1 MNTNELFRHRCLL
14 TASLLTSWAASDM
27 AFADCAFAPGP
38 GNDAYVCDSG
48 TASSLS
54 DLLGNNSLTL
64 PPDGTGNITG
74 AVEFGPGQDSVL
86 LGSGSIEGVLNTGAG
101 ADTVFVSGGRLFSLI
116 QGDGA
121 DTLEVIGGTISGPV
135 SQGSGIDSFIM
146 RGGQIQ
152 SLSQGDGLDTFS
164 MTDGTIVGAFE
175 DGDIARMSGGTIGR
189 VDMKLDNNRFEL
201 SGGRING
208 NLVAGFGNDTIA
220 VSGGSIGGNISVS
233 GGVDEVTLSG
243 GDIGGNVLLS
253 FGDDR
258 FIWRDAGL
266 IHGTISMG
274 PGDDTALLSNLEET
288 QLASPRLIYGDVGV
302 DTLTFDNSRTVGG
315 ARYSYWET
323 INLSNGSVLDL
334 PDRLSLADDS
344 TPPNRGLLTLDR
356 SSTLGATQGTVGP
369 IVDGQTIT
377 LNNAGLI
384 DLTRSGAQ
392 ADDRLTIIGN
402 YVGNDARLNLQTV
415 LAGDD
420 APSDRLVVAQGTLS
434 GLTAIT
440 VTNLNGQGARTVANG
455 ITLVEAA
462 QGATSTA
469 GAFTLANNLSVGAYQ
484 YYLFKGGVTAGSEN
498 SWFLRSSVVA
508 PPPVIEPPAV
518 EPPVVVPPVIEPPVV
533 EPPVVEPPVIEPPVV
548 EPPVV
553 EPPEVEPPV
562 PEPPVV
568 EPPDVEPPVVEPP
581 TTEPPGVEPPAVTPP
596 AQPQPSEPE
605 PQPEEPT
612 PAPGAAVP
620 TPGIGTPTLPR
631 PAPGQS
637 IVLYRIE
644 VPAYSVVP
652 PAAALLA
659 LDSLGS
665 FHERQ
670 GEQSLLRERGA
681 LPAGWARTF
690 GSHGRQHWAGAA
702 APSLNSTTSGYQVG
716 HDVFGTLSDN
726 GYRQHGGLFVGHS
739 RLDGK
744 VRGFALGF
752 DDSPSGNIRLRA
764 NNIGVYWTVVSPA
777 GAYLDLVA
785 MSTRFEGRSRSER
798 GYTLDV
804 DGHGMAVSMEAG
816 YPLRLSN
823 RWYLEPQA
831 QLVWQ
836 KITLDTASDP
846 VSDVAF
852 DSQHYWRTRLG
863 MRLKGDFMMGD
874 TPVEPSVRAN
884 VWHTLEG
891 KDAVTFGEFDT
902 LRTQHRATQAQL
914 GVGVAARLSDEVGVF
929 LNADYARSLDAQP
942 QESLQGSLGLRI
954 SW

>member
-1 MNTNELFRHRCLL
+1 MNTNELFRYRCLL
-14 TASLLTSWAASDM
+14 TASLLTSWAAPNM
-27 AFADCAFAPGP
+27 ALADCTFSPGL

-64 PPDGTGNITG
+64 PPGGTGTITG

-101 ADTVFVSGGRLFSLI
+101 ADTVLVSGGRLSSLI

-121 DTLEVIGGTISGPV
+121 DTLGVIGGTISGPV

-189 VDMKLDNNRFEL
+189 VDMKLDNNLFEL

-233 GGVDEVTLSG
+233 GGVDEVTVSG

-274 PGDDTALLSNLEET
+274 AGDDTALLSNLEET
-288 QLASPRLIYGDVGV
+288 QLASPRLIYGDAGI
-302 DTLTFDNSRTVGG
+302 DTLTLDNSRTTGG

-344 TPPNRGLLTLDR
+344 TPPNSGLLTLDR

-369 IVDGQTIT
+369 IVEGQTIT

-392 ADDRLTIIGN
+392 AEDRLTVIGN
-402 YVGNDARLNLQTV
+402 YVGNDARLKLQTV

-440 VTNLNGQGARTVANG
+440 VENLDGRGAQTTANG
-455 ITLVEAA
+455 ITLVEAT
-462 QGATSTA
+462 QGATSTN
-469 GAFTLANNLSVGAYQ
+469 GAFTLTNNLSVGAYQ

-508 PPPVIEPPAV
+508 PPVVVPPVT
-518 EPPVVVPPVIEPPVV
+518 EPPVVVPPVV
-533 EPPVVEPPVIEPPVV
+533 EPPVVQPPTVEPPVIEPPVIEPPVV
-548 EPPVV
+548 EPPVAEP
-553 EPPEVEPPV
+553 EPPVIEPPAVEPPV
-562 PEPPVV
+562 IEPPV
-568 EPPDVEPPVVEPP
+568 
-581 TTEPPGVEPPAVTPP
+581 
-596 AQPQPSEPE
+596 QPQPPEPE
-605 PQPEEPT
+605 PTPPT
-612 PAPGAAVP
+612 PAPGAQEPIAA
-620 TPGIGTPTLPR
+620 IGTPNLPH

-670 GEQSLLRERGA
+670 GEQSLLTERGV

-690 GSHGRQHWAGAA
+690 GSHGRQQWAGAA
-702 APSLNSTTSGYQVG
+702 TPNLSSNISGYQVG
-716 HDVFGTLSDN
+716 HDLFAALSDT
-726 GYRQHGGLFVGHS
+726 GYRQHVGLFAGHA
-739 RLDGK
+739 RLDGN

-752 DDSPSGNIRLRA
+752 DDTPSGNIRLRA
-764 NNIGVYWTVVSPA
+764 DNLGAYWTVISPA

-798 GYTLDV
+798 GYTLDL
-804 DGHGMAVSMEAG
+804 DGHGVAVSLEAG
-816 YPLRLSN
+816 YPLRLSEQ
-823 RWYLEPQA
+823 WLLEPQV
-831 QLVWQ
+831 QVVGQ
-836 KITLDTASDP
+836 KLTLDTARDL
-846 VSDVAF
+846 VSKVAF
-852 DSQHYWRTRLG
+852 DSEHYWRTRLG
-863 MRLKGDFMMGD
+863 VRLKGQYRVGG
-874 TPVEPSVRAN
+874 TPVEPYVQAN
-884 VWHTLEG
+884 LWHTLDGE
-891 KDAVTFGEFDT
+891 DAVTFDEVDT
-902 LRTQHRATQAQL
+902 LRSQHRATQAKL
-914 GVGVAARLSDEVGVF
+914 GMGLAARLSDDVSLY
-929 LNADYARSLDAQP
+929 LNTDYARSLDSQP

>member
-1 MNTNELFRHRCLL
+1 MNTNELFRYRCLL

-27 AFADCAFAPGP
+27 ALADCTFALGL

-64 PPDGTGNITG
+64 PPGGTGTITG

-101 ADTVFVSGGRLFSLI
+101 ADTVLVSGGRLSSLI

-189 VDMKLDNNRFEL
+189 VDMKLDNNLFEL

-233 GGVDEVTLSG
+233 GGVDEVTMSG

-274 PGDDTALLSNLEET
+274 AGDDTALLSNLEET
-288 QLASPRLIYGDVGV
+288 QLASPRLIYGDAGI
-302 DTLTFDNSRTVGG
+302 DTLTLDNSRTTGG

-344 TPPNRGLLTLDR
+344 TPPNSGLLTLDR

-369 IVDGQTIT
+369 IVEGQTIT

-392 ADDRLTIIGN
+392 AEDRLTVIGN
-402 YVGNDARLNLQTV
+402 YVGNDARLKLQTV

-440 VTNLNGQGARTVANG
+440 VDNLDGRGAQTTANG
-455 ITLVEAA
+455 ITLVEAT
-462 QGATSTA
+462 QGATSTN

-508 PPPVIEPPAV
+508 PPVVVPPVT
-518 EPPVVVPPVIEPPVV
+518 EPPVVVPPVVEPPVV
-533 EPPVVEPPVIEPPVV
+533 QPPTVEPPVIEPPVV
-548 EPPVV
+548 EPPVAEP
-553 EPPEVEPPV
+553 EPPVIEPPAVEPPV
-562 PEPPVV
+562 IEPPV
-568 EPPDVEPPVVEPP
+568 
-581 TTEPPGVEPPAVTPP
+581 
-596 AQPQPSEPE
+596 QPQPPEPE
-605 PQPEEPT
+605 PTPPS
-612 PAPGAAVP
+612 PAPGAQEPIAA
-620 TPGIGTPTLPR
+620 IGTPNLPH

-670 GEQSLLRERGA
+670 GEQSLLTERGV

-690 GSHGRQHWAGAA
+690 GSHGRQQWAGAA
-702 APSLNSTTSGYQVG
+702 TPNLSSTISGYQVG
-716 HDVFGTLSDN
+716 HDLFAALGDT
-726 GYRQHGGLFVGHS
+726 GYRQHVGLFAGYA

-752 DDSPSGNIRLRA
+752 DDTPSGNIRLRA
-764 NNIGVYWTVVSPA
+764 DNLGAYWTVISPA

-798 GYTLDV
+798 GYTLDL
-804 DGHGMAVSMEAG
+804 DGHGVAVSVEAG
-816 YPLRLSN
+816 YPLRLSEQ
-823 RWYLEPQA
+823 WLLEPQV
-831 QLVWQ
+831 QVVGQ
-836 KITLDTASDP
+836 KITLDTARDP
-846 VSDVAF
+846 VSKVTF
-852 DSQHYWRTRLG
+852 DSEHYWRTRLG
-863 MRLKGDFMMGD
+863 VRLKGQYRVGG
-874 TPVEPSVRAN
+874 TPVEPYVQAN
-884 VWHTLEG
+884 LWRTLDGE
-891 KDAVTFGEFDT
+891 DAVTFDEVDT
-902 LRTQHRATQAQL
+902 LRSQHRATQAKL
-914 GVGVAARLSDEVGVF
+914 GMGLAARLSDDVSLY
-929 LNADYARSLDAQP
+929 LNTDYARSLDSQP

>member
-1 MNTNELFRHRCLL
+1 MNTNELFRYRCLL

-27 AFADCAFAPGP
+27 ASADCTFAPGL

-48 TASSLS
+48 TAPSLS

-64 PPDGTGNITG
+64 PPGGTGTITG

-101 ADTVFVSGGRLFSLI
+101 ADTVLVSGGRLSSLI

-189 VDMKLDNNRFEL
+189 VDMKLDNNLFEL

-233 GGVDEVTLSG
+233 GGVDEVTVSG

-274 PGDDTALLSNLEET
+274 AGDDTALLSNLEET
-288 QLASPRLIYGDVGV
+288 QLASPRLIYGDAGI
-302 DTLTFDNSRTVGG
+302 DTLTLDNSRTTGG

-344 TPPNRGLLTLDR
+344 TPPNSGLLTLDR

-369 IVDGQTIT
+369 IVEGQTIT

-392 ADDRLTIIGN
+392 AEDRLTVIGN
-402 YVGNDARLNLQTV
+402 YVGNDARLKLQTV

-440 VTNLNGQGARTVANG
+440 VDNLDGRGAQTTANG
-455 ITLVEAA
+455 ITLVEAT
-462 QGATSTA
+462 QGATSTN

-508 PPPVIEPPAV
+508 PPVVVPPVT
-518 EPPVVVPPVIEPPVV
+518 EPPVVVPPVVEPPVV
-533 EPPVVEPPVIEPPVV
+533 QPPTVEPPVIEPPVV
-548 EPPVV
+548 EPPVAEP
-553 EPPEVEPPV
+553 EPPVIEPPAVEPPV
-562 PEPPVV
+562 IEPPV
-568 EPPDVEPPVVEPP
+568 
-581 TTEPPGVEPPAVTPP
+581 
-596 AQPQPSEPE
+596 QPQPPEPE
-605 PQPEEPT
+605 PTPPS
-612 PAPGAAVP
+612 PAPGAQEPIAA
-620 TPGIGTPTLPR
+620 IGTPNLPH

-670 GEQSLLRERGA
+670 GEQSLLTERGV

-690 GSHGRQHWAGAA
+690 GSHGRQQWAGA
-702 APSLNSTTSGYQVG
+702 TTPNLSSNVSGYQVG
-716 HDVFGTLSDN
+716 HDLFATLGDS
-726 GYRQHGGLFVGHS
+726 GYRHHAGLFVGNA
-739 RLDGK
+739 RLDGSI
-744 VRGFALGF
+744 RGFALGF
-752 DDSPSGNIRLRA
+752 EDTPSGNIRLRA
-764 NNIGVYWTVVSPA
+764 DNLGAYWTVISPA

-798 GYTLDV
+798 GYTLDL
-804 DGHGMAVSMEAG
+804 DGHGVAVSLEAG
-816 YPLRLSN
+816 YPLRLTEQ
-823 RWYLEPQA
+823 WLLEPQV
-831 QLVWQ
+831 QVVGQ
-836 KITLDTASDP
+836 KITLDTARDP
-846 VSDVAF
+846 VSKVAF
-852 DSQHYWRTRLG
+852 HSEHYWQTRLG
-863 MRLKGDFMMGD
+863 VRLKGECRVGG
-874 TPVEPSVRAN
+874 TPVEPYVRTN
-884 VWHTLEG
+884 LWHTLDGE
-891 KDAVTFGEFDT
+891 DAVTFDDIDT
-902 LRTQHRATQAQL
+902 LHSQHRATQATL
-914 GVGVAARLSDEVGVF
+914 GVGLAARLSDDVSLY
-929 LNADYARSLDAQP
+929 LNTDYARSLDSQP

>member
-27 AFADCAFAPGP
+27 ASADCTFAPGL

-48 TASSLS
+48 TAPSLS

-64 PPDGTGNITG
+64 PPDGSGTITG
-74 AVEFGPGQDSVL
+74 VVEFGPGQDRVL
-86 LGSGSIEGVLNTGAG
+86 MGSGSIGGVLNTGAG
-101 ADTVFVSGGRLFSLI
+101 ADTVIVSGGRLFSLV

-121 DTLEVIGGTISGPV
+121 DTLEVLGGTVSGAV

-189 VDMKLDNNRFEL
+189 VDMKLDNNLFEL

-220 VSGGSIGGNISVS
+220 VSGGSIGGSISVS
-233 GGVDEVTLSG
+233 GGTDQVTVSG
-243 GDIGGNVLLS
+243 GDIGANVLMS

-266 IHGTISMG
+266 IHGAISLG
-274 PGDDTALLSNLEET
+274 PGNDTALLSNLNET
-288 QLASPRLIYGDVGV
+288 RLASPSLVYGDAGV
-302 DTLTFDNSRTVGG
+302 DTLTFDNSRSVGG

-334 PDRLSLADDS
+334 PDRLTLADDS
-344 TPPNRGLLTLDR
+344 TPANSGLLTLDR
-356 SSTLGATQGTVGP
+356 SSTLGATQGSVGP
-369 IVDGQTIT
+369 IVAGQTIT

-392 ADDRLTIIGN
+392 AGDRLTVIGN
-402 YVGNDARLNLQTV
+402 YVGDDARLKLQTV

-434 GLTAIT
+434 GRTAIT
-440 VTNLNGQGARTVANG
+440 VDNLDGQGAQTAANG
-455 ITLVEAA
+455 IALVEAT
-462 QGATSTA
+462 QGATSTD
-469 GAFTLANNLSVGAYQ
+469 GAFTLANDLSVGAYQ
-484 YYLFKGGVTAGSEN
+484 YYLFKGGITAGSEN

-508 PPPVIEPPAV
+508 PPVV
-518 EPPVVVPPVIEPPVV
+518 VPPVTEPPVIEPPVV
-533 EPPVVEPPVIEPPVV
+533 QPPTIEPPVIEPPVIEPPVVDPPVVEPEPPAVEPPAVEPPVIEPPVQ
-548 EPPVV
+548 PP
-553 EPPEVEPPV
+553 PPE
-562 PEPPVV
+562 PEP
-568 EPPDVEPPVVEPP
+568 
-581 TTEPPGVEPPAVTPP
+581 TPP
-596 AQPQPSEPE
+596 A
-605 PQPEEPT
+605 
-612 PAPGAAVP
+612 PAPGAQEPIAA
-620 TPGIGTPTLPR
+620 IGTPNLPR

-670 GEQSLLRERGA
+670 GAQSLLRERGV

-690 GSHGRQHWAGAA
+690 GSHGRQQWAGAA
-702 APSLNSTTSGYQVG
+702 TPNLSSNISGYQVG
-716 HDVFGTLSDN
+716 HDLFAALSDN
-726 GYRQHGGLFVGHS
+726 GYRQHVGLFAGHA

-752 DDSPSGNIRLRA
+752 DDTPSGNIRLRA
-764 NNIGVYWTVVSPA
+764 DNLGAYWTVISPA

-798 GYTLDV
+798 GYTLDL
-804 DGHGMAVSMEAG
+804 DGHGVAVSLEAG
-816 YPLRLSN
+816 YPLRLTEQ
-823 RWYLEPQA
+823 WLLEPQV
-831 QLVWQ
+831 QVVGQ
-836 KITLDTASDP
+836 KIKLDTARDP
-846 VSDVAF
+846 VSKVAF
-852 DSQHYWRTRLG
+852 HSEHYWRTRLG
-863 MRLKGDFMMGD
+863 VRLKGEYRVGG
-874 TPVEPSVRAN
+874 TPVEPYVRAN
-884 VWHTLEG
+884 LRPTLGGE
-891 KDAVTFGEFDT
+891 DAVTFDDIDT
-902 LRTQHRATQAQL
+902 LRSQHRATQATL
-914 GVGVAARLSDEVGVF
+914 GVGLAARLSDDVSLY
-929 LNADYARSLDAQP
+929 LNTDYARSLDSQS

>member
-1 MNTNELFRHRCLL
+1 MNTNKLFRHRCLL
-14 TASLLTSWAASDM
+14 TASLLTSWAASNM
-27 AFADCAFAPGP
+27 ALADCTFAPGL

-48 TASSLS
+48 TAPSLS

-64 PPDGTGNITG
+64 PPDGSGTITG

-86 LGSGSIEGVLNTGAG
+86 LGSGSIGGVLNTGAG
-101 ADTVFVSGGRLFSLI
+101 ADTVIVSGGRLLSLI

-121 DTLEVIGGTISGPV
+121 DTLEMLGGTVSGTIN
-135 SQGSGIDSFIM
+135 QGSGIDSFIM

-189 VDMKLDNNRFEL
+189 VDMKLDNNLFEL

-220 VSGGSIGGNISVS
+220 VSGGSIGGSISVS
-233 GGVDEVTLSG
+233 GGTDQVTVSG
-243 GDIGGNVLLS
+243 GDIGANVLMS

-266 IHGTISMG
+266 IHGAISLG
-274 PGDDTALLSNLEET
+274 PGNDTALLSNLNET
-288 QLASPRLIYGDVGV
+288 QLASPRLVYGDAGV
-302 DTLTFDNSRTVGG
+302 DTLTFDNSRSVGG

-334 PDRLSLADDS
+334 PDRLTLADDS
-344 TPPNRGLLTLDR
+344 TPANSGLLTLDR
-356 SSTLGATQGTVGP
+356 SSTLGATQGSVGP
-369 IVDGQTIT
+369 IVAGQTIT

-392 ADDRLTIIGN
+392 AGDRLTVIGN
-402 YVGNDARLNLQTV
+402 YVGNDARLKLQTV

-420 APSDRLVVAQGTLS
+420 APSDRLIVAQGTLS
-434 GLTAIT
+434 GRTAIT
-440 VTNLNGQGARTVANG
+440 VENLDGQGAQTAANG
-455 ITLVEAA
+455 IALVEAT
-462 QGATSTA
+462 QGATSTDS
-469 GAFTLANNLSVGAYQ
+469 AFTLANDLSVGAYQ
-484 YYLFKGGVTAGSEN
+484 YYLFKGGITAGSEN

-508 PPPVIEPPAV
+508 PPVV
-518 EPPVVVPPVIEPPVV
+518 VPPVTEPPVIEPPVV
-533 EPPVVEPPVIEPPVV
+533 QPPIVEPPVIEPPVIEPPV
-548 EPPVV
+548 VDPPVV
-553 EPPEVEPPV
+553 EPEPPI
-562 PEPPVV
+562 
-568 EPPDVEPPVVEPP
+568 
-581 TTEPPGVEPPAVTPP
+581 TEPPAVEPPIIEPPVQPPPPEPEPTPP
-596 AQPQPSEPE
+596 A
-605 PQPEEPT
+605 
-612 PAPGAAVP
+612 PAPGAQEPIAAID
-620 TPGIGTPTLPR
+620 TPNLPR

-670 GEQSLLRERGA
+670 GEQSLLRERGV

-690 GSHGRQHWAGAA
+690 GSHGRQQWAGAA
-702 APSLNSTTSGYQVG
+702 IPNLSSNISGYQVG
-716 HDVFGTLSDN
+716 HDLFATLGDS
-726 GYRQHGGLFVGHS
+726 GYRQHAGLFVGNA

-752 DDSPSGNIRLRA
+752 DDTPSGNIRLRA
-764 NNIGVYWTVVSPA
+764 DNLGAYWTVVSPT

-798 GYTLDV
+798 GYTLDL
-804 DGHGMAVSMEAG
+804 DGHGVAVSLEAG
-816 YPLRLSN
+816 YPLRLTEQ
-823 RWYLEPQA
+823 WLLEPQV
-831 QLVWQ
+831 QVVGQ
-836 KITLDTASDP
+836 KIKLDTARDP
-846 VSDVAF
+846 VSKVAF
-852 DSQHYWRTRLG
+852 HSEHYWRTRLG
-863 MRLKGDFMMGD
+863 VRLKGEYRVGG
-874 TPVEPSVRAN
+874 TPVEPYVRAN
-884 VWHTLEG
+884 LRHMLDGE
-891 KDAVTFGEFDT
+891 DAVTFDDIDT
-902 LRTQHRATQAQL
+902 LRSQHRATQATL
-914 GVGVAARLSDEVGVF
+914 GVGLAARLSDDVSLY
-929 LNADYARSLDAQP
+929 LNTDYARSLDSQP

>member
-1 MNTNELFRHRCLL
+1 MITNELFRHRYLL

-27 AFADCAFAPGP
+27 ALADCTFAPGL

-48 TASSLS
+48 TAPSLS

-64 PPDGTGNITG
+64 PPDGSGTITG
-74 AVEFGPGQDSVL
+74 AVEFGPGQDSVF
-86 LGSGSIEGVLNTGAG
+86 LGSGSIGGVLDTGAG
-101 ADTVFVSGGRLFSLI
+101 ADTVIISGGRLFSLV

-121 DTLEVIGGTISGPV
+121 DTLEVLGGMVSGAV

-189 VDMKLDNNRFEL
+189 VDMKLDNNLFEL

-220 VSGGSIGGNISVS
+220 VSGGSIGGSISVS
-233 GGVDEVTLSG
+233 GGTDQVTVSG
-243 GDIGGNVLLS
+243 GDIGANVLMS

-266 IHGTISMG
+266 IHGAISLG
-274 PGDDTALLSNLEET
+274 PGNDTALLSNLNET
-288 QLASPRLIYGDVGV
+288 RLASPSLIYGDAGV
-302 DTLTFDNSRTVGG
+302 DTLTFDNSRSVGG

-334 PDRLSLADDS
+334 PDRLTLADDS
-344 TPPNRGLLTLDR
+344 TPANSGLLTLDR
-356 SSTLGATQGTVGP
+356 SSTLGATQGSVGP
-369 IVDGQTIT
+369 IVAGQTIT

-384 DLTRSGAQ
+384 DLTRSGTQ
-392 ADDRLTIIGN
+392 AGDRLTVIGN
-402 YVGNDARLNLQTV
+402 YVGDDARLKLQTV

-434 GLTAIT
+434 GRTAIT
-440 VTNLNGQGARTVANG
+440 VENLDGQGAQTAANG
-455 ITLVEAA
+455 IALVEAT
-462 QGATSTA
+462 QGATSTD
-469 GAFTLANNLSVGAYQ
+469 GAFTLANDLSVGAYQ
-484 YYLFKGGVTAGSEN
+484 YYLFKGGTTAGSEN

-508 PPPVIEPPAV
+508 PPVVA
-518 EPPVVVPPVIEPPVV
+518 PPVT
-533 EPPVVEPPVIEPPVV
+533 EPPVIEPPVV
-548 EPPVV
+548 QPPTIEPPVIEPPVIEPPVVDPPVV
-553 EPPEVEPPV
+553 EPEPPA
-562 PEPPVV
+562 
-568 EPPDVEPPVVEPP
+568 
-581 TTEPPGVEPPAVTPP
+581 VEPPAVEPPIIEPPVQPPPPEPEPTPP
-596 AQPQPSEPE
+596 A
-605 PQPEEPT
+605 
-612 PAPGAAVP
+612 PAPGAQEPIAA
-620 TPGIGTPTLPR
+620 IGTPNLPR

-670 GEQSLLRERGA
+670 GEQSLLRERGV

-690 GSHGRQHWAGAA
+690 GSHGRQQWAGAA
-702 APSLNSTTSGYQVG
+702 TPNLSSNISGYQVG
-716 HDVFGTLSDN
+716 HDLFAALSDN
-726 GYRQHGGLFVGHS
+726 GYRQHVGLFAGHA

-752 DDSPSGNIRLRA
+752 DDTPSGNIRLRA
-764 NNIGVYWTVVSPA
+764 DNLGAYWTVISPA

-785 MSTRFEGRSRSER
+785 MGTRFEGRSRSER
-798 GYTLDV
+798 GYTLDL
-804 DGHGMAVSMEAG
+804 DGHGVAVSLEAG
-816 YPLRLSN
+816 YPLRLSKQ
-823 RWYLEPQA
+823 WLLEPQV
-831 QLVWQ
+831 QVVGQ
-836 KITLDTASDP
+836 KITLDTARDP
-846 VSDVAF
+846 VSKVAF
-852 DSQHYWRTRLG
+852 HSEHYWRTRLG
-863 MRLKGDFMMGD
+863 VRLKGEYRVGG
-874 TPVEPSVRAN
+874 TPVEPYVRAN
-884 VWHTLEG
+884 LRHTLDGE
-891 KDAVTFGEFDT
+891 DAVTFDDIDT
-902 LRTQHRATQAQL
+902 LRSQHRATQATL
-914 GVGVAARLSDEVGVF
+914 GVGLAARLSDDVSLY
-929 LNADYARSLDAQP
+929 LNTDYARSLDSQP

>member
-1 MNTNELFRHRCLL
+1 MITNELFRHRYLL

-27 AFADCAFAPGP
+27 ALADCTFAPGL

-48 TASSLS
+48 TAPSLS

-64 PPDGTGNITG
+64 PPDGSGTITG
-74 AVEFGPGQDSVL
+74 AVEFGPGQDSVF
-86 LGSGSIEGVLNTGAG
+86 LGSGSIGGVLDTGAG
-101 ADTVFVSGGRLFSLI
+101 ADTVIISGGRLFSLV

-121 DTLEVIGGTISGPV
+121 DTLEVLGGMVSGAV

-189 VDMKLDNNRFEL
+189 VDMKLDNNLFEL

-233 GGVDEVTLSG
+233 GGVDEVTVSG

-274 PGDDTALLSNLEET
+274 AGDDTALLNNLEET
-288 QLASPRLIYGDVGV
+288 QLASPRLIYGDAGV
-302 DTLTFDNSRTVGG
+302 DTLTLDNSRTTGG

-344 TPPNRGLLTLDR
+344 TPPNSGLLTLDR

-369 IVDGQTIT
+369 IVEGQTIT

-384 DLTRSGAQ
+384 DLTRSGTQ
-392 ADDRLTIIGN
+392 AGDRLTVIGN
-402 YVGNDARLNLQTV
+402 YVGNDARLKLQTV

-440 VTNLNGQGARTVANG
+440 VDNLDGRGAQTTANG
-455 ITLVEAA
+455 ITLVEAT
-462 QGATSTA
+462 QGATSTD

-508 PPPVIEPPAV
+508 PPVVVPPVT
-518 EPPVVVPPVIEPPVV
+518 EPPVVVPPVVEPPVV
-533 EPPVVEPPVIEPPVV
+533 QPPTVEPPVIEPPVV
-548 EPPVV
+548 EPPVAEP
-553 EPPEVEPPV
+553 EPPVIEPPAVEPPV
-562 PEPPVV
+562 IEPPVQPPPP
-568 EPPDVEPPVVEPP
+568 EPEP
-581 TTEPPGVEPPAVTPP
+581 TPP
-596 AQPQPSEPE
+596 A
-605 PQPEEPT
+605 
-612 PAPGAAVP
+612 PAPGAQEPIAA
-620 TPGIGTPTLPR
+620 IGTPNLPR

-670 GEQSLLRERGA
+670 GEQSLLTERGV

-690 GSHGRQHWAGAA
+690 GSHGRQQWAGAA
-702 APSLNSTTSGYQVG
+702 TPNLSSTISGYQVG
-716 HDVFGTLSDN
+716 HDLFAALGDT
-726 GYRQHGGLFVGHS
+726 GYRQHVGLFAGHA

-752 DDSPSGNIRLRA
+752 DDTPSGNIRLRA
-764 NNIGVYWTVVSPA
+764 DNLGAYWTVISPA

-798 GYTLDV
+798 GYTLDL
-804 DGHGMAVSMEAG
+804 DGHGVAVSLEAG
-816 YPLRLSN
+816 YPLRLTEQ
-823 RWYLEPQA
+823 WLLEPQV
-831 QLVWQ
+831 QVVGQ
-836 KITLDTASDP
+836 KITLDTARDP
-846 VSDVAF
+846 VSKVAF
-852 DSQHYWRTRLG
+852 HSEHYWRTRLG
-863 MRLKGDFMMGD
+863 VRLKGEYRVGG
-874 TPVEPSVRAN
+874 TPVEPYVRAN
-884 VWHTLEG
+884 LRHTLDGE
-891 KDAVTFGEFDT
+891 DAVTFDDIDT
-902 LRTQHRATQAQL
+902 LRSQHRATQATL
-914 GVGVAARLSDEVGVF
+914 GVGLAARLSDDVSLY
-929 LNADYARSLDAQP
+929 LNADYARSLDSQP

>member
-1 MNTNELFRHRCLL
+1 MITNELFRHRYLL

-27 AFADCAFAPGP
+27 ALADCTFAPGL

-64 PPDGTGNITG
+64 PPDGSGTITG

-86 LGSGSIEGVLNTGAG
+86 MGSGSIGGVLNTGAG
-101 ADTVFVSGGRLFSLI
+101 ADTVIVSGGRLFSLV

-121 DTLEVIGGTISGPV
+121 DTLEVLGGTISGAV

-189 VDMKLDNNRFEL
+189 VDMKLDNNLFEL

-220 VSGGSIGGNISVS
+220 VSGGSIGGSISVS
-233 GGVDEVTLSG
+233 GGTDQVTVSG
-243 GDIGGNVLLS
+243 GDIGANVLMS

-266 IHGTISMG
+266 IHGAISLG
-274 PGDDTALLSNLEET
+274 PGNDTALLSNLNET
-288 QLASPRLIYGDVGV
+288 RLASPSLVYGDAGV
-302 DTLTFDNSRTVGG
+302 DTLTFDNSRSVGG

-334 PDRLSLADDS
+334 PDRLTLADDS
-344 TPPNRGLLTLDR
+344 TPANSGLLTLDR
-356 SSTLGATQGTVGP
+356 SSTLGATQGSVGP
-369 IVDGQTIT
+369 IVAGQTIT

-384 DLTRSGAQ
+384 DLTRSGTQ
-392 ADDRLTIIGN
+392 AGDRLTVIGN
-402 YVGNDARLNLQTV
+402 YVGDDARLKLQTV

-434 GLTAIT
+434 GRTAIT
-440 VTNLNGQGARTVANG
+440 VENLDGQGAQTAANG
-455 ITLVEAA
+455 IALVEAT
-462 QGATSTA
+462 QGATSTD
-469 GAFTLANNLSVGAYQ
+469 GAFTLANDLSVGAYQ

-508 PPPVIEPPAV
+508 PPVVA
-518 EPPVVVPPVIEPPVV
+518 PPVT
-533 EPPVVEPPVIEPPVV
+533 EPPVIEPPVV
-548 EPPVV
+548 QPPTIEPPVIEPPVIEPPVVDPPVV
-553 EPPEVEPPV
+553 EPETPI
-562 PEPPVV
+562 
-568 EPPDVEPPVVEPP
+568 
-581 TTEPPGVEPPAVTPP
+581 TEPPAVEPPIIEPPVQPPPPEPEPTPP
-596 AQPQPSEPE
+596 A
-605 PQPEEPT
+605 
-612 PAPGAAVP
+612 PAPGAQEPIAA
-620 TPGIGTPTLPR
+620 IGTPNLPR

-670 GEQSLLRERGA
+670 GAQSLLRERGV

-690 GSHGRQHWAGAA
+690 GSHGRQQWAGAA
-702 APSLNSTTSGYQVG
+702 TPKLSSNVTGYQVG
-716 HDVFGTLSDN
+716 HDLFATLGDS
-726 GYRQHGGLFVGHS
+726 GYRHHAGLFVGNA

-752 DDSPSGNIRLRA
+752 DDTPSGNIRLRA
-764 NNIGVYWTVVSPA
+764 DNLGAYWTVVSPT

-798 GYTLDV
+798 GYTLDL
-804 DGHGMAVSMEAG
+804 DGHGVAVSLEAG
-816 YPLRLSN
+816 YPLRLTEQ
-823 RWYLEPQA
+823 WLLEPQV
-831 QLVWQ
+831 QVVGQ
-836 KITLDTASDP
+836 KIKLDTARDP
-846 VSDVAF
+846 VSKVAF
-852 DSQHYWRTRLG
+852 HSEHYWRTRLG
-863 MRLKGDFMMGD
+863 VRLKGEYRVGG
-874 TPVEPSVRAN
+874 TPVEPYVRAN
-884 VWHTLEG
+884 LRHTLDGE
-891 KDAVTFGEFDT
+891 DAVTFDDIDT
-902 LRTQHRATQAQL
+902 LRSQHRATQATL
-914 GVGVAARLSDEVGVF
+914 GVGLAARLSDDVSLY
-929 LNADYARSLDAQP
+929 LNTDYARSLDSQS

>member
-1 MNTNELFRHRCLL
+1 MNTNELFRYRCLL

-27 AFADCAFAPGP
+27 ASADCTFAPGL

-48 TASSLS
+48 TAPSLS

-64 PPDGTGNITG
+64 PPGGTGTITG

-101 ADTVFVSGGRLFSLI
+101 ADTVLVSGGRLSSLI

-189 VDMKLDNNRFEL
+189 VDMKLDNNLFEL

-233 GGVDEVTLSG
+233 GGVDEVTVSG

-274 PGDDTALLSNLEET
+274 AGDDTALLSNLEET
-288 QLASPRLIYGDVGV
+288 QLASPRLIYGDAGV
-302 DTLTFDNSRTVGG
+302 DTLTLDNSRTTGG

-344 TPPNRGLLTLDR
+344 TPPNSGLLTLDR

-369 IVDGQTIT
+369 IVEGQTIT

-392 ADDRLTIIGN
+392 AGDRLTVIGN
-402 YVGNDARLNLQTV
+402 YVGNDARLKLQTV

-440 VTNLNGQGARTVANG
+440 VDNLDGRGAQTTANG
-455 ITLVEAA
+455 ITLVEAT
-462 QGATSTA
+462 QGATSTN

-508 PPPVIEPPAV
+508 PPVVVPPVT
-518 EPPVVVPPVIEPPVV
+518 EPPVVVPPVVEPPVV
-533 EPPVVEPPVIEPPVV
+533 QPPTVEPPVIEPPVV
-548 EPPVV
+548 EPPVAEP
-553 EPPEVEPPV
+553 EPPVIEPPAVEPPV
-562 PEPPVV
+562 IEPPV
-568 EPPDVEPPVVEPP
+568 
-581 TTEPPGVEPPAVTPP
+581 
-596 AQPQPSEPE
+596 QPQPPEPE
-605 PQPEEPT
+605 PTPPT
-612 PAPGAAVP
+612 PAPGAQEPIAA
-620 TPGIGTPTLPR
+620 IGTPNLPH

-659 LDSLGS
+659 LHSLGS

-670 GEQSLLRERGA
+670 GEQSLLTERGV
-681 LPAGWARTF
+681 LPAGWGRTF
-690 GSHGRQHWAGAA
+690 GSHGRQQWAGAA
-702 APSLNSTTSGYQVG
+702 TPNLSSNISGYQVG
-716 HDVFGTLSDN
+716 HDLFAALSDN
-726 GYRQHGGLFVGHS
+726 GYRQHVGLFAGHA

-752 DDSPSGNIRLRA
+752 DDTPSGNIRLRA
-764 NNIGVYWTVVSPA
+764 DNLGAYWTVISPA

-798 GYTLDV
+798 GYTLDL
-804 DGHGMAVSMEAG
+804 DGHGVAVSLEAG
-816 YPLRLSN
+816 YPLRLSEQ
-823 RWYLEPQA
+823 WLLEPQV
-831 QLVWQ
+831 QVVGQ
-836 KITLDTASDP
+836 KITLDTARDP
-846 VSDVAF
+846 VSKVAF
-852 DSQHYWRTRLG
+852 DSEHYWRTRLG
-863 MRLKGDFMMGD
+863 ARLKGEYRVGG
-874 TPVEPSVRAN
+874 TPVEPYVQAN
-884 VWHTLEG
+884 LWHTLDGE
-891 KDAVTFGEFDT
+891 DAVTFDEIDT
-902 LRTQHRATQAQL
+902 LRSQHRATQATL
-914 GVGVAARLSDEVGVF
+914 GMGLAARLSDDVSLY
-929 LNADYARSLDAQP
+929 LNTDYARSLDSQP

>member
-27 AFADCAFAPGP
+27 ASADCTFAPGL

-48 TASSLS
+48 TAPSLS

-64 PPDGTGNITG
+64 PPDGSGTITG
-74 AVEFGPGQDSVL
+74 AVEFGPGQDSGS

-101 ADTVFVSGGRLFSLI
+101 ADTVIVSGGRLFSLV

-121 DTLEVIGGTISGPV
+121 DTLEVLGGTISGAV

-189 VDMKLDNNRFEL
+189 VDMKLDNNLFEL

-220 VSGGSIGGNISVS
+220 VSGGSIGGSISVS
-233 GGVDEVTLSG
+233 GGTDQVTVSG
-243 GDIGGNVLLS
+243 GDIGANVLMS

-266 IHGTISMG
+266 IHGAISLG
-274 PGDDTALLSNLEET
+274 PGNDTALLSNLNET
-288 QLASPRLIYGDVGV
+288 QLASPSLVYGDAGV
-302 DTLTFDNSRTVGG
+302 DTLTFDNSRSVGG

-334 PDRLSLADDS
+334 PDRLTLADDS
-344 TPPNRGLLTLDR
+344 TPANSGLLTLDR
-356 SSTLGATQGTVGP
+356 SSTLGATQGSVGP
-369 IVDGQTIT
+369 IVAGQTIM

-392 ADDRLTIIGN
+392 AGDRLTVIGN
-402 YVGNDARLNLQTV
+402 YVGNDARLKLQTV

-420 APSDRLVVAQGTLS
+420 APSDRLIVAQGTLS
-434 GLTAIT
+434 GRTAIT
-440 VTNLNGQGARTVANG
+440 VENLDGQGAQTAANG
-455 ITLVEAA
+455 ITLVEAT
-462 QGATSTA
+462 QGATSTD
-469 GAFTLANNLSVGAYQ
+469 GAFTLANDLSVGAYQ
-484 YYLFKGGVTAGSEN
+484 YYLFKGGVTAGSES

-508 PPPVIEPPAV
+508 V
-518 EPPVVVPPVIEPPVV
+518 PPVVVPPVVEPPVVQPPVIQPPVV
-533 EPPVVEPPVIEPPVV
+533 EPPVVEPPVIQPPIVEPPVIEPPVVQPPEVEPPVVEAPVDEPPVV
-548 EPPVV
+548 EPPAID
-553 EPPEVEPPV
+553 
-562 PEPPVV
+562 PPVV
-568 EPPDVEPPVVEPP
+568 VPPPVVQPP
-581 TTEPPGVEPPAVTPP
+581 S
-596 AQPQPSEPE
+596 QPQPSEPE
-605 PQPEEPT
+605 PT
-612 PAPGAAVP
+612 PPVPAAQNP
-620 TPGIGTPTLPR
+620 IAAIGTPNLPH

-670 GEQSLLRERGA
+670 GEQGLLRERGA

-690 GSHGRQHWAGAA
+690 GSHGRQQWAGAA
-702 APSLNSTTSGYQVG
+702 APSLSANISGYQVG
-716 HDVFGTLSDN
+716 HDLFAALSDN
-726 GYRQHGGLFVGHS
+726 GYRQHVGLFAGHA
-739 RLDGK
+739 RLDGE

-752 DDSPSGNIRLRA
+752 DDTPSGDIRLRA
-764 NNIGVYWTVVSPA
+764 DNLGAYWTVISPA

-798 GYTLDV
+798 GYTLDL
-804 DGHGMAVSMEAG
+804 DGHGVAVSLEAG
-816 YPLRLSN
+816 YPLRLSEQ
-823 RWYLEPQA
+823 WLLEPQV
-831 QLVWQ
+831 QVVGQ
-836 KITLDTASDP
+836 KITLDTARDP
-846 VSDVAF
+846 VSKVAF
-852 DSQHYWRTRLG
+852 DSEHYWRTRLG
-863 MRLKGDFMMGD
+863 VRLKGQYRVGG
-874 TPVEPSVRAN
+874 TPVEPYVQAN
-884 VWHTLEG
+884 LWHTLDGE
-891 KDAVTFGEFDT
+891 DAVTFDEVDT
-902 LRTQHRATQAQL
+902 LRSQHRATQAKL
-914 GVGVAARLSDEVGVF
+914 GMGLAARLSDDVSLY
-929 LNADYARSLDAQP
+929 LNTDYARSLDSQP

>member
-27 AFADCAFAPGP
+27 ASADCTFAPGL

-48 TASSLS
+48 TAPSLS

-64 PPDGTGNITG
+64 PPDGNGTITG

-86 LGSGSIEGVLNTGAG
+86 MGSGSIGGVLNTGAG
-101 ADTVFVSGGRLFSLI
+101 ADTVIVSGGRLFSLV

-121 DTLEVIGGTISGPV
+121 DTLEVLGGTISGAV

-189 VDMKLDNNRFEL
+189 VDMKLDNNLFEL

-220 VSGGSIGGNISVS
+220 VSGGSIGGSISVS
-233 GGVDEVTLSG
+233 GGTDQVTVSG
-243 GDIGGNVLLS
+243 GDIGANVLMS

-266 IHGTISMG
+266 IHGAISLG
-274 PGDDTALLSNLEET
+274 PGNDTALLSNLNET
-288 QLASPRLIYGDVGV
+288 RLASPSLIYGDAGV
-302 DTLTFDNSRTVGG
+302 DTLTFDNSRSVGG

-334 PDRLSLADDS
+334 PDRLTLADDS
-344 TPPNRGLLTLDR
+344 TPANSGLLTLDR
-356 SSTLGATQGTVGP
+356 SSTLGATQGSVGP
-369 IVDGQTIT
+369 IVAGQTIT

-392 ADDRLTIIGN
+392 AGDRLTVIGN
-402 YVGNDARLNLQTV
+402 YVGDDARLKLQTV

-434 GLTAIT
+434 GRTAIT
-440 VTNLNGQGARTVANG
+440 VDNLDGQGAQTAANG
-455 ITLVEAA
+455 IALVEAT
-462 QGATSTA
+462 QGATSTD
-469 GAFTLANNLSVGAYQ
+469 GAFTLANDLSVGAYQ
-484 YYLFKGGVTAGSEN
+484 YYLFKGGITAGSEN

-508 PPPVIEPPAV
+508 PPVV
-518 EPPVVVPPVIEPPVV
+518 VPPVTEPPVIEPPVV
-533 EPPVVEPPVIEPPVV
+533 QPPIVEPPVIEPPVIEPPVV
-548 EPPVV
+548 EPK
-553 EPPEVEPPV
+553 PPA
-562 PEPPVV
+562 
-568 EPPDVEPPVVEPP
+568 
-581 TTEPPGVEPPAVTPP
+581 VEPPAVEPPIIEPPVQPPPPEPEPTPP
-596 AQPQPSEPE
+596 A
-605 PQPEEPT
+605 
-612 PAPGAAVP
+612 PAPGAQEPIAA
-620 TPGIGTPTLPR
+620 IGTPNLPR

-670 GEQSLLRERGA
+670 GEQSLLRERGV

-690 GSHGRQHWAGAA
+690 GSHGRQQWAGAA
-702 APSLNSTTSGYQVG
+702 IPNLSSNISGYQVG
-716 HDVFGTLSDN
+716 HDLFAILGDS
-726 GYRQHGGLFVGHS
+726 GYRQHAGLFVGNA

-752 DDSPSGNIRLRA
+752 DDTPSGNIRLRA
-764 NNIGVYWTVVSPA
+764 DNLGAYWTVVSPA

-798 GYTLDV
+798 GYTLDL
-804 DGHGMAVSMEAG
+804 DGHGVAVSLEAG
-816 YPLRLSN
+816 YPLRLN
-823 RWYLEPQA
+823 EQWLLEPQV
-831 QLVWQ
+831 QVVGQ
-836 KITLDTASDP
+836 KIKLDTARDP
-846 VSDVAF
+846 VSKVAF
-852 DSQHYWRTRLG
+852 HSEHYWRTRLG
-863 MRLKGDFMMGD
+863 VRLKGEYRVGG
-874 TPVEPSVRAN
+874 TPVEPYVRAN
-884 VWHTLEG
+884 LRHTLDGE
-891 KDAVTFGEFDT
+891 DAVTFDDIDT
-902 LRTQHRATQAQL
+902 LRSQHRATQATL
-914 GVGVAARLSDEVGVF
+914 GVGLAARLSDDVSLY
-929 LNADYARSLDAQP
+929 LNTDYARSLDSQP

>member
-1 MNTNELFRHRCLL
+1 MNTNELFRYRCLL

-27 AFADCAFAPGP
+27 ASADCTFALGL

-48 TASSLS
+48 TAPSLS

-64 PPDGTGNITG
+64 PPGGTGTITG

-101 ADTVFVSGGRLFSLI
+101 ADTVLVSGGRLSSLI

-189 VDMKLDNNRFEL
+189 VDMKLDNNLFEL

-233 GGVDEVTLSG
+233 GGVDEVTVSG

-274 PGDDTALLSNLEET
+274 AGDDTALLSNLEET
-288 QLASPRLIYGDVGV
+288 QLASPRLIYGDAGV
-302 DTLTFDNSRTVGG
+302 DTLTLDNSRTTGG

-344 TPPNRGLLTLDR
+344 TPPNSGLLTLDR

-369 IVDGQTIT
+369 IVEGQTIT

-384 DLTRSGAQ
+384 DLTRSGTQ
-392 ADDRLTIIGN
+392 EGDRLTVIGN
-402 YVGNDARLNLQTV
+402 YVGNDARLRLQTV

-420 APSDRLVVAQGTLS
+420 APSDRLVVAKGTLS

-440 VTNLNGQGARTVANG
+440 VDNLDGGGAQTTANG
-455 ITLVEAA
+455 ITLVEAT
-462 QGATSTA
+462 QGATSTD

-508 PPPVIEPPAV
+508 PPVVVPPVT
-518 EPPVVVPPVIEPPVV
+518 EPPVVVPPVVEPPVV
-533 EPPVVEPPVIEPPVV
+533 QPPTVEPPVIEPPVV
-548 EPPVV
+548 EPPVAEP
-553 EPPEVEPPV
+553 EPPVIEPPAVEPPV
-562 PEPPVV
+562 IEPPV
-568 EPPDVEPPVVEPP
+568 
-581 TTEPPGVEPPAVTPP
+581 
-596 AQPQPSEPE
+596 QPQPPEPE
-605 PQPEEPT
+605 PTPPT
-612 PAPGAAVP
+612 PAPGAQEPIAA
-620 TPGIGTPTLPR
+620 IGTPNLPH

-670 GEQSLLRERGA
+670 GEQSLLTERGV

-690 GSHGRQHWAGAA
+690 GSHGRQQWAGAA
-702 APSLNSTTSGYQVG
+702 TPNLSSTISGYQVG
-716 HDVFGTLSDN
+716 HDLFAALSDN
-726 GYRQHGGLFVGHS
+726 GYRQHVGLFAGHA

-752 DDSPSGNIRLRA
+752 DNTPSGHIRLRA
-764 NNIGVYWTVVSPA
+764 DNLGAYWTVISPA

-798 GYTLDV
+798 GYTLDL
-804 DGHGMAVSMEAG
+804 DGHGVAVSLEAG
-816 YPLRLSN
+816 YPLRLSEQ
-823 RWYLEPQA
+823 WLLEPQV
-831 QLVWQ
+831 QVVGQ
-836 KITLDTASDP
+836 KITLDTARDP
-846 VSDVAF
+846 VSKVAF
-852 DSQHYWRTRLG
+852 HSEHYWQARLG
-863 MRLKGDFMMGD
+863 VRLKGEYRVGG
-874 TPVEPSVRAN
+874 TPVEPYVRAN
-884 VWHTLEG
+884 LRHTLDGE
-891 KDAVTFGEFDT
+891 DAVTFDDIDT
-902 LRTQHRATQAQL
+902 LRSQHRATQATL
-914 GVGVAARLSDEVGVF
+914 GVGLAARLSDDVSLY
-929 LNADYARSLDAQP
+929 LNTDYARSLDSQP

>member
-1 MNTNELFRHRCLL
+1 MNTNELFRYRCLL

-27 AFADCAFAPGP
+27 ASADCTFAPGL

-48 TASSLS
+48 TAPSLS

-64 PPDGTGNITG
+64 PSGGTGTITG
-74 AVEFGPGQDSVL
+74 AVEFGLGQDSVS

-101 ADTVFVSGGRLFSLI
+101 ADTVLVSGGRLSSLI

-189 VDMKLDNNRFEL
+189 VDMKLDNNLFEL

-233 GGVDEVTLSG
+233 GGVDEVTVSG

-274 PGDDTALLSNLEET
+274 AGDDTALLSNLEET
-288 QLASPRLIYGDVGV
+288 QLASPRLIYGDAGV
-302 DTLTFDNSRTVGG
+302 DTLTLDNSRTTGG

-344 TPPNRGLLTLDR
+344 TPPNSGLLTLDR

-369 IVDGQTIT
+369 IVEGQTIT

-392 ADDRLTIIGN
+392 AEDRLTVIGN
-402 YVGNDARLNLQTV
+402 YVGNDARLKLQTV

-440 VTNLNGQGARTVANG
+440 VDNLDGRGAQTTANG
-455 ITLVEAA
+455 ITLVEAT
-462 QGATSTA
+462 QGATSTD

-484 YYLFKGGVTAGSEN
+484 YYLFKGGITAGSEN

-508 PPPVIEPPAV
+508 PPVV
-518 EPPVVVPPVIEPPVV
+518 VPPVTEPPVIEPPVV
-533 EPPVVEPPVIEPPVV
+533 QPPIVEPPVIEPPVIEPPVIEPPVV
-548 EPPVV
+548 EP
-553 EPPEVEPPV
+553 
-562 PEPPVV
+562 
-568 EPPDVEPPVVEPP
+568 EPP
-581 TTEPPGVEPPAVTPP
+581 TVEPPAVEPP
-596 AQPQPSEPE
+596 VIEPPVQPPPPEPE
-605 PQPEEPT
+605 PTPPT
-612 PAPGAAVP
+612 PAPGAQEPIAA
-620 TPGIGTPTLPR
+620 IGTPNLPH

-670 GEQSLLRERGA
+670 GEQSLLTERGV

-690 GSHGRQHWAGAA
+690 GSHGRQQWAGAA
-702 APSLNSTTSGYQVG
+702 TPNLSSNISGYQVG
-716 HDVFGTLSDN
+716 HDLFAALSDN
-726 GYRQHGGLFVGHS
+726 GYRQHVGLFAGHA

-752 DDSPSGNIRLRA
+752 DNTPSGNIRLRA
-764 NNIGVYWTVVSPA
+764 DNLGAYWTVISPA

-798 GYTLDV
+798 GYTLDL
-804 DGHGMAVSMEAG
+804 DGHGVAVSLEAG
-816 YPLRLSN
+816 YPLRLSEQ
-823 RWYLEPQA
+823 WLLEPQV
-831 QLVWQ
+831 QVVGQ
-836 KITLDTASDP
+836 KITLDTARDP
-846 VSDVAF
+846 VSKVAF
-852 DSQHYWRTRLG
+852 DSEHYWRTRLG
-863 MRLKGDFMMGD
+863 VRLKGQYRVGG
-874 TPVEPSVRAN
+874 TPVEPYVQAN
-884 VWHTLEG
+884 LWHTLDGE
-891 KDAVTFGEFDT
+891 DAVTFDEVDT
-902 LRTQHRATQAQL
+902 LRSQHRATQAKL
-914 GVGVAARLSDEVGVF
+914 GMGLAARLSDDVSLY
-929 LNADYARSLDAQP
+929 LNTDYARSLDSQP

>member
-1 MNTNELFRHRCLL
+1 MITNELFRHRYLL

-27 AFADCAFAPGP
+27 ALADCTFAPGL

-64 PPDGTGNITG
+64 PPDGSGTITG

-86 LGSGSIEGVLNTGAG
+86 MGSGSIGGVLNTGAG
-101 ADTVFVSGGRLFSLI
+101 ADTVIVSGGRLFSLV

-121 DTLEVIGGTISGPV
+121 DTLEVLGGTISGAV

-189 VDMKLDNNRFEL
+189 VDMKLDNNLFEL

-220 VSGGSIGGNISVS
+220 VSGGSIGGSISVS
-233 GGVDEVTLSG
+233 GGTDQVTVSG
-243 GDIGGNVLLS
+243 GDIGANVLMS

-266 IHGTISMG
+266 IHGAISLG
-274 PGDDTALLSNLEET
+274 PGNDTALLSNLNET
-288 QLASPRLIYGDVGV
+288 RLASPSLVYGDAGV
-302 DTLTFDNSRTVGG
+302 DTLTFDNSRSVGG

-334 PDRLSLADDS
+334 PDRLTLADDS
-344 TPPNRGLLTLDR
+344 TPANSGLLTLDR
-356 SSTLGATQGTVGP
+356 SSTLGATQGSVCP
-369 IVDGQTIT
+369 IVARQTIT

-384 DLTRSGAQ
+384 DLTRSGTQ
-392 ADDRLTIIGN
+392 AGDRLTVIGN
-402 YVGNDARLNLQTV
+402 YVGDDARLKLQTV

-434 GLTAIT
+434 GRTAIT
-440 VTNLNGQGARTVANG
+440 VENLDGQGAQTAANG
-455 ITLVEAA
+455 IALVEAT
-462 QGATSTA
+462 QGATSTD
-469 GAFTLANNLSVGAYQ
+469 GAFTLANDLSVGAYQ

-508 PPPVIEPPAV
+508 PPVVA
-518 EPPVVVPPVIEPPVV
+518 PPVT
-533 EPPVVEPPVIEPPVV
+533 EPPVIEPPVV
-548 EPPVV
+548 QPPTIEPPVIEPPVIEPPVVDPPVV
-553 EPPEVEPPV
+553 EPETPI
-562 PEPPVV
+562 
-568 EPPDVEPPVVEPP
+568 
-581 TTEPPGVEPPAVTPP
+581 TEPPAVEPPIIKPPVQPPPPEPEPTPP
-596 AQPQPSEPE
+596 A
-605 PQPEEPT
+605 
-612 PAPGAAVP
+612 PAPGAQEPIAA
-620 TPGIGTPTLPR
+620 IGTPNLPR

-670 GEQSLLRERGA
+670 GEQSLLRERGI

-690 GSHGRQHWAGAA
+690 GSHERQQWAGAA
-702 APSLNSTTSGYQVG
+702 TPNLSSNVSGYQVG
-716 HDVFGTLSDN
+716 HDLFATLGDS
-726 GYRQHGGLFVGHS
+726 GYRQHAGLFVGNA
-739 RLDGK
+739 RLNGK

-752 DDSPSGNIRLRA
+752 DDTPSGNIRLRA
-764 NNIGVYWTVVSPA
+764 DNLGAYWTVISPA

-798 GYTLDV
+798 GYTLDL
-804 DGHGMAVSMEAG
+804 DGHGVAVSLEAG
-816 YPLRLSN
+816 YPLRLTEQ
-823 RWYLEPQA
+823 WLLEPQV
-831 QLVWQ
+831 QVVGQ
-836 KITLDTASDP
+836 KIKLDTARDP
-846 VSDVAF
+846 VSKVAF
-852 DSQHYWRTRLG
+852 HSEHYWRTRLG
-863 MRLKGDFMMGD
+863 VRLKGEYRVGG
-874 TPVEPSVRAN
+874 TPVEPYVRAN
-884 VWHTLEG
+884 LRHTLGGE
-891 KDAVTFGEFDT
+891 DAVTFDDIDT
-902 LRTQHRATQAQL
+902 LRSQHRATQATL
-914 GVGVAARLSDEVGVF
+914 GVGLAARLSDDVSLY
-929 LNADYARSLDAQP
+929 LNTDYARSLDSQP

>member
-1 MNTNELFRHRCLL
+1 MNTNKLFRHRCLL
-14 TASLLTSWAASDM
+14 TASLLTSWAASNM
-27 AFADCAFAPGP
+27 ALADCTFAPGL

-48 TASSLS
+48 TAPSLS

-64 PPDGTGNITG
+64 PPGGTGTITG

-86 LGSGSIEGVLNTGAG
+86 LGSGSIGGVLNTGAG
-101 ADTVFVSGGRLFSLI
+101 ADTVIVSGGRLLSLI

-189 VDMKLDNNRFEL
+189 VDMKLDNNLFEL

-233 GGVDEVTLSG
+233 GGVDEVTVSG

-274 PGDDTALLSNLEET
+274 AGDDTALLSNLEET
-288 QLASPRLIYGDVGV
+288 QLASPRLIYGDAGI
-302 DTLTFDNSRTVGG
+302 DTLTLDNSRTTGG

-344 TPPNRGLLTLDR
+344 TPPNSGLLTLDR

-369 IVDGQTIT
+369 IVEGQTIT

-384 DLTRSGAQ
+384 DLTRSGTQ
-392 ADDRLTIIGN
+392 AGDRLTVIGN
-402 YVGNDARLNLQTV
+402 YVGNDARLKLQTV

-440 VTNLNGQGARTVANG
+440 VDNLDGRGAQTTANG
-455 ITLVEAA
+455 ITLVEAT
-462 QGATSTA
+462 QGATSTN

-508 PPPVIEPPAV
+508 PPVVVPPVTEPPEVVPPVVEPPVVQPPTVEPPVIEPPVVELPVAEPEPPVIEPPAV
-518 EPPVVVPPVIEPPVV
+518 EPPVIEPPVQ
-533 EPPVVEPPVIEPPVV
+533 PQ
-548 EPPVV
+548 
-553 EPPEVEPPV
+553 PPE
-562 PEPPVV
+562 PEP
-568 EPPDVEPPVVEPP
+568 
-581 TTEPPGVEPPAVTPP
+581 TPP
-596 AQPQPSEPE
+596 A
-605 PQPEEPT
+605 
-612 PAPGAAVP
+612 PAPGAQEPIAA
-620 TPGIGTPTLPR
+620 IGTPNLPH

-670 GEQSLLRERGA
+670 GEQGLLRERGA

-690 GSHGRQHWAGAA
+690 GSRGRQQWAGAA
-702 APSLNSTTSGYQVG
+702 APSLSANISGYQVG
-716 HDVFGTLSDN
+716 HDLFAALSDN
-726 GYRQHGGLFVGHS
+726 GYRQHVGLFAGHA
-739 RLDGK
+739 RLDGN

-752 DDSPSGNIRLRA
+752 DDTPSGHIRLRA
-764 NNIGVYWTVVSPA
+764 DNLGAYWTVISPA

-798 GYTLDV
+798 GYTLDL
-804 DGHGMAVSMEAG
+804 DGHGVAVSLEAG
-816 YPLRLSN
+816 YPLRLSEQ
-823 RWYLEPQA
+823 WLLEPQV
-831 QLVWQ
+831 QVVGQ
-836 KITLDTASDP
+836 KITLDTARDL
-846 VSDVAF
+846 VSKVAF
-852 DSQHYWRTRLG
+852 DSEHYWRTRLG
-863 MRLKGDFMMGD
+863 VRLKGQYRVGG
-874 TPVEPSVRAN
+874 TPVEPYVQAN
-884 VWHTLEG
+884 LWHTLDGE
-891 KDAVTFGEFDT
+891 DAVTFDEVDT
-902 LRTQHRATQAQL
+902 LRSQHRATQVKL
-914 GVGVAARLSDEVGVF
+914 GIGLAARLSDDVSLY
-929 LNADYARSLDAQP
+929 LNTDYARSLDSQP

>member
-27 AFADCAFAPGP
+27 ASADCTFAPGL

-48 TASSLS
+48 TAPSLS

-64 PPDGTGNITG
+64 PPDGSGTITG

-86 LGSGSIEGVLNTGAG
+86 MGSGSIGGVLNTGAG
-101 ADTVFVSGGRLFSLI
+101 ADTVIVSGGRLFSLV

-121 DTLEVIGGTISGPV
+121 DTLEVLGGTISGAV

-189 VDMKLDNNRFEL
+189 VDMKLDNNLFEL

-220 VSGGSIGGNISVS
+220 VSGGSIGGSISVS
-233 GGVDEVTLSG
+233 GGTDQVTVSG
-243 GDIGGNVLLS
+243 GDIGANVLMS

-266 IHGTISMG
+266 IHGAISLG
-274 PGDDTALLSNLEET
+274 PGNDTALLSNLNET
-288 QLASPRLIYGDVGV
+288 RLASPSLVYGDAGV
-302 DTLTFDNSRTVGG
+302 DTLTFDNSRSVGG

-334 PDRLSLADDS
+334 PDRLTLADDS
-344 TPPNRGLLTLDR
+344 TPANSGLLTLDR
-356 SSTLGATQGTVGP
+356 SSTLGATQGSVGP
-369 IVDGQTIT
+369 IVAGQTIT

-392 ADDRLTIIGN
+392 AGDRLTVIGN
-402 YVGNDARLNLQTV
+402 YVGDDARLKLQTV

-434 GLTAIT
+434 GRTAIT
-440 VTNLNGQGARTVANG
+440 VDNLDGQGAQTAANG
-455 ITLVEAA
+455 IALVEAT
-462 QGATSTA
+462 QGATSTD
-469 GAFTLANNLSVGAYQ
+469 GAFTLANDLSVGAYQ
-484 YYLFKGGVTAGSEN
+484 YYLFKGGITAGSEN

-508 PPPVIEPPAV
+508 PPVV
-518 EPPVVVPPVIEPPVV
+518 VPPVTEPPVIEPPVV
-533 EPPVVEPPVIEPPVV
+533 QPPIVEPPVIEPPVIEPPVIEPPVV
-548 EPPVV
+548 EP
-553 EPPEVEPPV
+553 EPPA
-562 PEPPVV
+562 
-568 EPPDVEPPVVEPP
+568 
-581 TTEPPGVEPPAVTPP
+581 VEPPAVEPPIIEPPVQPPPPEPEPTPP
-596 AQPQPSEPE
+596 A
-605 PQPEEPT
+605 
-612 PAPGAAVP
+612 PAPGAQEPIAA
-620 TPGIGTPTLPR
+620 IGTPNLPR

-670 GEQSLLRERGA
+670 GAQSLLRERGV

-690 GSHGRQHWAGAA
+690 GSHGRQQWAGAA
-702 APSLNSTTSGYQVG
+702 TPKLSSNVTGYQVG
-716 HDVFGTLSDN
+716 HDLFATLGDS
-726 GYRQHGGLFVGHS
+726 GYRHHAGLFVGNA

-752 DDSPSGNIRLRA
+752 DDTPSGNIRLRA
-764 NNIGVYWTVVSPA
+764 DNLGAYWTVVSPT

-798 GYTLDV
+798 GYTLDL
-804 DGHGMAVSMEAG
+804 DGHGVAVSLEAG
-816 YPLRLSN
+816 YPLRLTEQ
-823 RWYLEPQA
+823 WLLEPQV
-831 QLVWQ
+831 QVVGQ
-836 KITLDTASDP
+836 KIKLDTARDP
-846 VSDVAF
+846 VSKVAF
-852 DSQHYWRTRLG
+852 HSEHYWRTRLG
-863 MRLKGDFMMGD
+863 VRLKGEYRVGG
-874 TPVEPSVRAN
+874 TPVEPYVRAN
-884 VWHTLEG
+884 LRHTLDGE
-891 KDAVTFGEFDT
+891 DAVTFDDIDT
-902 LRTQHRATQAQL
+902 LRSQHRATQATL
-914 GVGVAARLSDEVGVF
+914 GVGLAARLSDDVSLY
-929 LNADYARSLDAQP
+929 LNTDYARSLDSQS

>member
-1 MNTNELFRHRCLL
+1 MNTNKLFRHRCLL
-14 TASLLTSWAASDM
+14 TASLLTSWAASNM
-27 AFADCAFAPGP
+27 ALADCTFAPGL

-48 TASSLS
+48 TAPSLS

-64 PPDGTGNITG
+64 PPGGTGTITG

-86 LGSGSIEGVLNTGAG
+86 LGSGSIGGVLNTGAG
-101 ADTVFVSGGRLFSLI
+101 ADTVIVSGGRLLSLI

-121 DTLEVIGGTISGPV
+121 DTLEMLGGTVSGTIN
-135 SQGSGIDSFIM
+135 QGSGIDSFIM

-189 VDMKLDNNRFEL
+189 VDMKLDNNLFEL

-220 VSGGSIGGNISVS
+220 VSGGSIGGSISVS
-233 GGVDEVTLSG
+233 GGTDQVTVSG
-243 GDIGGNVLLS
+243 GDIGANVLMS

-266 IHGTISMG
+266 IHGAISLG
-274 PGDDTALLSNLEET
+274 PGNDTALLSNLNET
-288 QLASPRLIYGDVGV
+288 RLASPSLIYGDAGV
-302 DTLTFDNSRTVGG
+302 DTLTFDNSRSVGG

-334 PDRLSLADDS
+334 PDRLTLADDS
-344 TPPNRGLLTLDR
+344 TPANSGLLTLDR
-356 SSTLGATQGTVGP
+356 SSTLGATQGSVGP
-369 IVDGQTIT
+369 IVAGQTIT

-384 DLTRSGAQ
+384 DLTRSGTQ
-392 ADDRLTIIGN
+392 AGDRLTVIGN
-402 YVGNDARLNLQTV
+402 YVGDDARLKLQTV

-420 APSDRLVVAQGTLS
+420 APSDRLIVAQGTLS

-440 VTNLNGQGARTVANG
+440 VENLDGQGAQTAANG
-455 ITLVEAA
+455 ITLVEAT
-462 QGATSTA
+462 QGATSTDS
-469 GAFTLANNLSVGAYQ
+469 AFTLANDLSVGAYQ
-484 YYLFKGGVTAGSEN
+484 YYLFKGGITAGSEN

-508 PPPVIEPPAV
+508 PP
-518 EPPVVVPPVIEPPVV
+518 VVVPPVTEPPEVVPPVV
-533 EPPVVEPPVIEPPVV
+533 EPPVVQPPTVEPPVIEPPVV
-548 EPPVV
+548 EPPVAEP
-553 EPPEVEPPV
+553 EPPVIEPPAVEPPV
-562 PEPPVV
+562 IEPPVQPQPP
-568 EPPDVEPPVVEPP
+568 EPEP
-581 TTEPPGVEPPAVTPP
+581 TPP
-596 AQPQPSEPE
+596 A
-605 PQPEEPT
+605 
-612 PAPGAAVP
+612 PAPGAQEPIAA
-620 TPGIGTPTLPR
+620 IGTPNLPH

-670 GEQSLLRERGA
+670 GEQGLLRERGA

-690 GSHGRQHWAGAA
+690 GSRGRQQWAGAA
-702 APSLNSTTSGYQVG
+702 APSLSANISGYQVG
-716 HDVFGTLSDN
+716 HDLFAALSDN
-726 GYRQHGGLFVGHS
+726 GYRQHVGLFAGHA
-739 RLDGK
+739 RLDGN

-752 DDSPSGNIRLRA
+752 DDTPSGHIRLRA
-764 NNIGVYWTVVSPA
+764 DNLGAYWTVISPA

-798 GYTLDV
+798 GYTLDL
-804 DGHGMAVSMEAG
+804 DGHGVAVSLEAG
-816 YPLRLSN
+816 YPLRLSEQ
-823 RWYLEPQA
+823 WLLEPQV
-831 QLVWQ
+831 QVVGQ
-836 KITLDTASDP
+836 KITLDTARDL
-846 VSDVAF
+846 VSKVAF
-852 DSQHYWRTRLG
+852 DSEHYWRTRLG
-863 MRLKGDFMMGD
+863 VRLKGQYRVGG
-874 TPVEPSVRAN
+874 TPVEPYVQAN
-884 VWHTLEG
+884 LWHTLDGE
-891 KDAVTFGEFDT
+891 DAVTFDEVDT
-902 LRTQHRATQAQL
+902 LRSQHRATQVKL
-914 GVGVAARLSDEVGVF
+914 GIGLAARLSDDVSLY
-929 LNADYARSLDAQP
+929 LNTDYARSLDSQP

>member
-27 AFADCAFAPGP
+27 ASADCTFAPGL
-38 GNDAYVCDSG
+38 GNDAYMCDSG
-48 TASSLS
+48 TAPSLS

-64 PPDGTGNITG
+64 PPDGSGTITG
-74 AVEFGPGQDSVL
+74 VVEFGPGQDRVL
-86 LGSGSIEGVLNTGAG
+86 MGSGSIGGVLNTGAG
-101 ADTVFVSGGRLFSLI
+101 ADTVIVSGGRLFSLV

-121 DTLEVIGGTISGPV
+121 DTLEVLGGTVSGAV

-189 VDMKLDNNRFEL
+189 VDMKLDNNLFEL
-201 SGGRING
+201 SGGRNNG

-220 VSGGSIGGNISVS
+220 VSGGSIGGSISVS
-233 GGVDEVTLSG
+233 GGTDQVTVSG
-243 GDIGGNVLLS
+243 GDIGANVLMS

-266 IHGTISMG
+266 IHGAISLG
-274 PGDDTALLSNLEET
+274 PGNDTALLSNLNET
-288 QLASPRLIYGDVGV
+288 RLASPSLIYGDAGV
-302 DTLTFDNSRTVGG
+302 DTLTFDNSRSVGG

-334 PDRLSLADDS
+334 PDRLTLADDS
-344 TPPNRGLLTLDR
+344 TPANSGLLTLDR
-356 SSTLGATQGTVGP
+356 SSTLGATQGSVGP
-369 IVDGQTIT
+369 IVAGQTIT

-392 ADDRLTIIGN
+392 AGDRLTVIGH
-402 YVGNDARLNLQTV
+402 YVGDDARLKLQTV

-434 GLTAIT
+434 GRTAIT
-440 VTNLNGQGARTVANG
+440 VENLDGQGAQTAANG
-455 ITLVEAA
+455 IALVEAT
-462 QGATSTA
+462 QGATSTD
-469 GAFTLANNLSVGAYQ
+469 GAFTLANDLSVGAYQ
-484 YYLFKGGVTAGSEN
+484 YYLFKGGISAGSEN

-508 PPPVIEPPAV
+508 PPVV
-518 EPPVVVPPVIEPPVV
+518 VPPVTEPPVIEPPVV
-533 EPPVVEPPVIEPPVV
+533 QPPIVEPPVIEPPVIEPPV
-548 EPPVV
+548 VDPPVV
-553 EPPEVEPPV
+553 EPEPSI
-562 PEPPVV
+562 
-568 EPPDVEPPVVEPP
+568 
-581 TTEPPGVEPPAVTPP
+581 TEPPAVEPPIIEPPVQPPPPEPEPTPP
-596 AQPQPSEPE
+596 A
-605 PQPEEPT
+605 
-612 PAPGAAVP
+612 PAPGAQEPIAA
-620 TPGIGTPTLPR
+620 IGTPNLPR
-631 PAPGQS
+631 PAPGQN

-690 GSHGRQHWAGAA
+690 GSHGRQQWAGAA
-702 APSLNSTTSGYQVG
+702 TPNLSSNISGYQVG
-716 HDVFGTLSDN
+716 HDLFAALGDN
-726 GYRQHGGLFVGHS
+726 GYRQHVGLFAGHA

-752 DDSPSGNIRLRA
+752 DDTPSGNIRLRA
-764 NNIGVYWTVVSPA
+764 DNLGAYWTVISPA
-777 GAYLDLVA
+777 GAYLDLVV

-798 GYTLDV
+798 GYTLDL
-804 DGHGMAVSMEAG
+804 DGHGVAVSLEAG
-816 YPLRLSN
+816 YPLRLSKQ
-823 RWYLEPQA
+823 WLLEPQV
-831 QLVWQ
+831 QVVGQ
-836 KITLDTASDP
+836 KITLDTARDP
-846 VSDVAF
+846 VSKVAF
-852 DSQHYWRTRLG
+852 HSEHYWRTRLG
-863 MRLKGDFMMGD
+863 VRLKGEYRVGG
-874 TPVEPSVRAN
+874 TPVEPYVRAN
-884 VWHTLEG
+884 LRHTLDGE
-891 KDAVTFGEFDT
+891 DAVTFDDIDT
-902 LRTQHRATQAQL
+902 LRSQHRATQATL
-914 GVGVAARLSDEVGVF
+914 GVGLAARLSDDVSLY
-929 LNADYARSLDAQP
+929 LNADYARSLDSQP

>member
-1 MNTNELFRHRCLL
+1 MNTNELFRYRCLL
-14 TASLLTSWAASDM
+14 TASLLTSWATPNM
-27 AFADCAFAPGP
+27 ALADCTFSPGL

-64 PPDGTGNITG
+64 PPGGTGTITG

-101 ADTVFVSGGRLFSLI
+101 ADTVLVSGGRLSSLI

-189 VDMKLDNNRFEL
+189 VDMKLDNNLFEL

-233 GGVDEVTLSG
+233 GGVDEVTVSG

-274 PGDDTALLSNLEET
+274 AGDDTALLSNLEET
-288 QLASPRLIYGDVGV
+288 QLASPRLIYGDAGV
-302 DTLTFDNSRTVGG
+302 DTLTLDNSRTTGG

-344 TPPNRGLLTLDR
+344 TPPNSGLLTLDR

-369 IVDGQTIT
+369 IVEGQTIT

-392 ADDRLTIIGN
+392 AEDRLTVIGN
-402 YVGNDARLNLQTV
+402 YVGNDARLKLQTV

-440 VTNLNGQGARTVANG
+440 VDNLDGRGAQTTANG
-455 ITLVEAA
+455 ITLVEAT
-462 QGATSTA
+462 QGATSTD

-508 PPPVIEPPAV
+508 PPVVVPPVT
-518 EPPVVVPPVIEPPVV
+518 EPPVVVPPVVEPPVV
-533 EPPVVEPPVIEPPVV
+533 QPPTVEPPVIEPPVV
-548 EPPVV
+548 EPPVAEP
-553 EPPEVEPPV
+553 EPPVIEPPAVEPPV
-562 PEPPVV
+562 IEPPV
-568 EPPDVEPPVVEPP
+568 
-581 TTEPPGVEPPAVTPP
+581 
-596 AQPQPSEPE
+596 QPQPPEPE
-605 PQPEEPT
+605 PTPPT
-612 PAPGAAVP
+612 PAPGAQEPIAA
-620 TPGIGTPTLPR
+620 IGTPNLPH

-670 GEQSLLRERGA
+670 GEQSLLTERGV

-690 GSHGRQHWAGAA
+690 GSHGRQQWAGAA
-702 APSLNSTTSGYQVG
+702 TPNLSSTISGYQVG
-716 HDVFGTLSDN
+716 HDLFAALSDN
-726 GYRQHGGLFVGHS
+726 GYRQHVGLFAGHA
-739 RLDGK
+739 RLDGN

-752 DDSPSGNIRLRA
+752 DNTPSGHIRLRA
-764 NNIGVYWTVVSPA
+764 DNLGAYWTVISPA

-798 GYTLDV
+798 GYTLDL
-804 DGHGMAVSMEAG
+804 DGHGVAVSLEAG
-816 YPLRLSN
+816 YPLRLSEQ
-823 RWYLEPQA
+823 WLLEPQV
-831 QLVWQ
+831 QVVGQ
-836 KITLDTASDP
+836 KITLDTARDP
-846 VSDVAF
+846 VSKVAF
-852 DSQHYWRTRLG
+852 DSEHYWRTRLG
-863 MRLKGDFMMGD
+863 VRLKGQYRVGG
-874 TPVEPSVRAN
+874 TPVEPYVRAN
-884 VWHTLEG
+884 LRHTLDGE
-891 KDAVTFGEFDT
+891 DAVTFDDIDT
-902 LRTQHRATQAQL
+902 LRSQHRATQATL
-914 GVGVAARLSDEVGVF
+914 GVGLAARLSDDVSLY
-929 LNADYARSLDAQP
+929 LNTDYARSLDSQP

>member
-1 MNTNELFRHRCLL
+1 MNTNELFRHRWLL
-14 TASLLTSWAASDM
+14 TASLLTSWADANM
-27 AFADCAFAPGP
+27 ALADCTFAPGL

-64 PPDGTGNITG
+64 PPGGTGTITG

-101 ADTVFVSGGRLFSLI
+101 ADTVLVGGGRLSSLI

-189 VDMKLDNNRFEL
+189 VDMKLDNNLFEL

-233 GGVDEVTLSG
+233 GGVDEVTVSG

-274 PGDDTALLSNLEET
+274 AGDDTALLSNLDET
-288 QLASPRLIYGDVGV
+288 QLASPRLIYGDAGV
-302 DTLTFDNSRTVGG
+302 DTLTLDNSKTLGG

-323 INLSNGSVLDL
+323 IKLSNGSVLDL

-344 TPPNRGLLTLDR
+344 TPPNSGLLTLDR

-369 IVDGQTIT
+369 IVEGQTIT

-392 ADDRLTIIGN
+392 AEDRLTVIGN
-402 YVGNDARLNLQTV
+402 YVGNDARLKLHTV

-440 VTNLNGQGARTVANG
+440 VDNLDGRGAQTTANG
-455 ITLVEAA
+455 ITLVEAT
-462 QGATSTA
+462 QGATSTN

-508 PPPVIEPPAV
+508 PPVVVPPVT
-518 EPPVVVPPVIEPPVV
+518 EPPVVVPPVVEPPVV
-533 EPPVVEPPVIEPPVV
+533 QPPTVEPPVIEPPVV
-548 EPPVV
+548 EPPVAEPGPPV
-553 EPPEVEPPV
+553 IEPPAVEPPV
-562 PEPPVV
+562 IEPPV
-568 EPPDVEPPVVEPP
+568 
-581 TTEPPGVEPPAVTPP
+581 
-596 AQPQPSEPE
+596 QPQPPGPE
-605 PQPEEPT
+605 PTPPT
-612 PAPGAAVP
+612 PAPGAQEPIAA
-620 TPGIGTPTLPR
+620 IGTPNLPH

-670 GEQSLLRERGA
+670 GEQSLLTERGV

-690 GSHGRQHWAGAA
+690 GSHGRQQWAGAA
-702 APSLNSTTSGYQVG
+702 TPNLSSNISGYQVG
-716 HDVFGTLSDN
+716 HDLFAALSDN
-726 GYRQHGGLFVGHS
+726 GYRQHVGLFAGHA

-752 DDSPSGNIRLRA
+752 DDTPSGHIRLRA
-764 NNIGVYWTVVSPA
+764 DNLGAYWTVISPA

-798 GYTLDV
+798 GYTLDL
-804 DGHGMAVSMEAG
+804 DGHGVAVSLEAG
-816 YPLRLSN
+816 YPLRLSEQ
-823 RWYLEPQA
+823 WLLEPQV
-831 QLVWQ
+831 QVVGQ
-836 KITLDTASDP
+836 KITLDTARDP
-846 VSDVAF
+846 VSKVAF
-852 DSQHYWRTRLG
+852 DSEHYWRTRLG
-863 MRLKGDFMMGD
+863 VRLKGQYRVGG
-874 TPVEPSVRAN
+874 TPVEPYVQAN
-884 VWHTLEG
+884 LWHTLDGE
-891 KDAVTFGEFDT
+891 DAVTFDEVDT
-902 LRTQHRATQAQL
+902 LRSQHRATQAKL
-914 GVGVAARLSDEVGVF
+914 GMGLAARLSDDVSLY
-929 LNADYARSLDAQP
+929 LNTDYARGLDSQP

>member
-27 AFADCAFAPGP
+27 ASADCTFAPGL

-48 TASSLS
+48 TAPSLS

-64 PPDGTGNITG
+64 PPDGSGTITG
-74 AVEFGPGQDSVL
+74 AVEFGPGQDSGS

-101 ADTVFVSGGRLFSLI
+101 ADTVIVSGGRLFSLV

-121 DTLEVIGGTISGPV
+121 DTLEVLGGTISGAV

-189 VDMKLDNNRFEL
+189 VDMKLDKNLFEL

-220 VSGGSIGGNISVS
+220 VSGGSIGGSISVS
-233 GGVDEVTLSG
+233 GGTDQVTVSG
-243 GDIGGNVLLS
+243 GDIGANVLMS

-266 IHGTISMG
+266 IHGAISLG
-274 PGDDTALLSNLEET
+274 PGNDTALLSNLNET
-288 QLASPRLIYGDVGV
+288 QLASPSLVYGDAGV
-302 DTLTFDNSRTVGG
+302 DTLTFDNSRSVGG

-334 PDRLSLADDS
+334 PDRLTLADDS
-344 TPPNRGLLTLDR
+344 TPANSGLLTLDR
-356 SSTLGATQGTVGP
+356 SSTLGATQGSVGP
-369 IVDGQTIT
+369 IVAGQTIM

-392 ADDRLTIIGN
+392 AGDRLTVIGN
-402 YVGNDARLNLQTV
+402 YVGNDARLKLQTV

-420 APSDRLVVAQGTLS
+420 APSDRLIVAQGTLS

-440 VTNLNGQGARTVANG
+440 VENLDGQGAQTAANG
-455 ITLVEAA
+455 ITLVEAT
-462 QGATSTA
+462 QGATSTD
-469 GAFTLANNLSVGAYQ
+469 GAFTLANDLSVGAYQ
-484 YYLFKGGVTAGSEN
+484 YYLFKGGVTAGSES

-508 PPPVIEPPAV
+508 V
-518 EPPVVVPPVIEPPVV
+518 PPVVVPPVVEPPVVQPPVIQPPVV
-533 EPPVVEPPVIEPPVV
+533 EPPVVEPPVIQPPIVEPPVIEPPVVQPPEVEPPVVEAPVDEPPVV
-548 EPPVV
+548 EPPAID
-553 EPPEVEPPV
+553 
-562 PEPPVV
+562 PPVV
-568 EPPDVEPPVVEPP
+568 VPPPVVQPP
-581 TTEPPGVEPPAVTPP
+581 S
-596 AQPQPSEPE
+596 QPQPSEPE
-605 PQPEEPT
+605 PT
-612 PAPGAAVP
+612 PPVPAAQNP
-620 TPGIGTPTLPR
+620 IAAIGTPNLPH

-670 GEQSLLRERGA
+670 GAQSLLRERGV

-690 GSHGRQHWAGAA
+690 GSHGRQQWAGAA
-702 APSLNSTTSGYQVG
+702 IPNLSSNISGYQVG
-716 HDVFGTLSDN
+716 HDLFATLGDS
-726 GYRQHGGLFVGHS
+726 GYRHHAGLFVGNA
-739 RLDGK
+739 RLNGK

-752 DDSPSGNIRLRA
+752 DDTPSGNIRLGA
-764 NNIGVYWTVVSPA
+764 DNLGAYWTVVSPT

-798 GYTLDV
+798 GYTLDL
-804 DGHGMAVSMEAG
+804 DGHGVAVSLEAG
-816 YPLRLSN
+816 YPLRLTEQ
-823 RWYLEPQA
+823 WLLEPQV
-831 QLVWQ
+831 QVVGQ
-836 KITLDTASDP
+836 KIKLDTARDP
-846 VSDVAF
+846 VSKVAF
-852 DSQHYWRTRLG
+852 HSEHYWRTRLG
-863 MRLKGDFMMGD
+863 VRLKGEYRVGG
-874 TPVEPSVRAN
+874 TPVEPYVRAN
-884 VWHTLEG
+884 LRHTLDGE
-891 KDAVTFGEFDT
+891 DAVTFDDIDT
-902 LRTQHRATQAQL
+902 LRSQHRATQATL
-914 GVGVAARLSDEVGVF
+914 GVGLAARLSDDVS
-929 LNADYARSLDAQP
+929 LYLTTDYARSLDSQS

>member
-27 AFADCAFAPGP
+27 ASADCTFAPGL

-64 PPDGTGNITG
+64 PPGGTGTITG
-74 AVEFGPGQDSVL
+74 AVEFGPGQDSAF
-86 LGSGSIEGVLNTGAG
+86 LGSGSIGGVLNTGAG
-101 ADTVFVSGGRLFSLI
+101 ADTVIISGGRLFSLV

-121 DTLEVIGGTISGPV
+121 DTLEVLGGTVSGAV

-189 VDMKLDNNRFEL
+189 VDMKLDNNLFEL

-220 VSGGSIGGNISVS
+220 VSGGSIGGSISVS
-233 GGVDEVTLSG
+233 GGTDQVTVSG
-243 GDIGGNVLLS
+243 GDIGANVLMS

-266 IHGTISMG
+266 IHGAISLG
-274 PGDDTALLSNLEET
+274 PGNDTALLSNLNET
-288 QLASPRLIYGDVGV
+288 RLASPSLIYGDAGV
-302 DTLTFDNSRTVGG
+302 DTLTFDNSRSVGG

-334 PDRLSLADDS
+334 PDRLTLADDS
-344 TPPNRGLLTLDR
+344 TPANSGLLTLDR
-356 SSTLGATQGTVGP
+356 SSTLGATQGSVGP
-369 IVDGQTIT
+369 IVAGQTIT

-384 DLTRSGAQ
+384 DLTRSGTQ
-392 ADDRLTIIGN
+392 AGDRLTVIGN
-402 YVGNDARLNLQTV
+402 YVGDDARLKLQTV

-434 GLTAIT
+434 GRTAIT
-440 VTNLNGQGARTVANG
+440 VENLDGQGAQTAANG
-455 ITLVEAA
+455 IALVEAT
-462 QGATSTA
+462 QGATSTDS
-469 GAFTLANNLSVGAYQ
+469 AFTLANDLSVGAYQ
-484 YYLFKGGVTAGSEN
+484 YYLFKGGITAGSEN

-508 PPPVIEPPAV
+508 PP
-518 EPPVVVPPVIEPPVV
+518 VVVPPVIEPPVV
-533 EPPVVEPPVIEPPVV
+533 QPPIVEPPVIEPPVIEPPV
-548 EPPVV
+548 VDPPVV
-553 EPPEVEPPV
+553 EPEPPA
-562 PEPPVV
+562 
-568 EPPDVEPPVVEPP
+568 
-581 TTEPPGVEPPAVTPP
+581 VEPPAVEPPIIEPPVQPPPPEPEPTPP
-596 AQPQPSEPE
+596 A
-605 PQPEEPT
+605 
-612 PAPGAAVP
+612 PAPGAQEPIAA
-620 TPGIGTPTLPR
+620 IGTPNLPR

-670 GEQSLLRERGA
+670 GEQSLLRERGI

-690 GSHGRQHWAGAA
+690 GSHERQQWAGAA
-702 APSLNSTTSGYQVG
+702 TPNLSSNISGYQVG
-716 HDVFGTLSDN
+716 HDLFATLSDS
-726 GYRQHGGLFVGHS
+726 GYRQHAGLFVGNA
-739 RLDGK
+739 RLNGK

-752 DDSPSGNIRLRA
+752 DDTPSGNIRLGA
-764 NNIGVYWTVVSPA
+764 DNLGAYWTVVSPT

-798 GYTLDV
+798 GYTLDL
-804 DGHGMAVSMEAG
+804 DGHGVAVSLEAG
-816 YPLRLSN
+816 YPLRLTEQ
-823 RWYLEPQA
+823 WLLEPQV
-831 QLVWQ
+831 QVVGQ
-836 KITLDTASDP
+836 KIKLDTARDP
-846 VSDVAF
+846 VSKVAF
-852 DSQHYWRTRLG
+852 HSEHYWRTRLG
-863 MRLKGDFMMGD
+863 VRLKGEYRVGG
-874 TPVEPSVRAN
+874 TPVEPYVRAN
-884 VWHTLEG
+884 LRHTLDGE
-891 KDAVTFGEFDT
+891 DAVTFDDIDT
-902 LRTQHRATQAQL
+902 LRSQHRATQATL
-914 GVGVAARLSDEVGVF
+914 GVGLAARLSDDVSLY
-929 LNADYARSLDAQP
+929 LNTDYARSLDSQP

>member
-1 MNTNELFRHRCLL
+1 MNTNELFRYRCLL

-27 AFADCAFAPGP
+27 ALADCTFALGL

-64 PPDGTGNITG
+64 PPGGTGTITG

-101 ADTVFVSGGRLFSLI
+101 ADTVLVSGGRLSSLI

-189 VDMKLDNNRFEL
+189 VDMKLDNNLFEL

-233 GGVDEVTLSG
+233 GGVDEVTVSG

-258 FIWRDAGL
+258 FLWRDAGL

-274 PGDDTALLSNLEET
+274 AGDDTALLSNLEET
-288 QLASPRLIYGDVGV
+288 QLASPRLIYGDAGI
-302 DTLTFDNSRTVGG
+302 DTLTLDNSRTTGG

-344 TPPNRGLLTLDR
+344 TPPNSGLLTLDR

-369 IVDGQTIT
+369 IVEGQTIT

-392 ADDRLTIIGN
+392 AEDRLTVIGN
-402 YVGNDARLNLQTV
+402 YVGNDARLKLQTV

-440 VTNLNGQGARTVANG
+440 VDNLDGRGAQTTANG
-455 ITLVEAA
+455 ITLVEAT
-462 QGATSTA
+462 QGATSTN

-508 PPPVIEPPAV
+508 PP
-518 EPPVVVPPVIEPPVV
+518 VVVPPVTEPPEVVPPVV
-533 EPPVVEPPVIEPPVV
+533 EPPVVQPPTVEPPVIEPPVV
-548 EPPVV
+548 EPPVAEP
-553 EPPEVEPPV
+553 EPPVIEPPAVEPPV
-562 PEPPVV
+562 IEPPV
-568 EPPDVEPPVVEPP
+568 
-581 TTEPPGVEPPAVTPP
+581 
-596 AQPQPSEPE
+596 QPQPPEPE
-605 PQPEEPT
+605 PTPPT
-612 PAPGAAVP
+612 PAPGAQEPIAA
-620 TPGIGTPTLPR
+620 IGTPNLPH

-670 GEQSLLRERGA
+670 GEQSLLTERGV

-690 GSHGRQHWAGAA
+690 GSHGRQQWAGAA
-702 APSLNSTTSGYQVG
+702 TPNLSSTISGYQVG
-716 HDVFGTLSDN
+716 HDLFAALSDN
-726 GYRQHGGLFVGHS
+726 GYRQHVGLFAGHA

-752 DDSPSGNIRLRA
+752 DNTPSGHIRLRA
-764 NNIGVYWTVVSPA
+764 DNLGAYWTVISPA

-798 GYTLDV
+798 GYTLDL
-804 DGHGMAVSMEAG
+804 DGHGVAVSVEAG
-816 YPLRLSN
+816 YPLRLSEQ
-823 RWYLEPQA
+823 WLLEPQV
-831 QLVWQ
+831 QVVGQ
-836 KITLDTASDP
+836 KITLDTARDP
-846 VSDVAF
+846 VSKVAF
-852 DSQHYWRTRLG
+852 DTEHYWRTRLG
-863 MRLKGDFMMGD
+863 VRLKGQYRVGG
-874 TPVEPSVRAN
+874 TPVEPYVQAN
-884 VWHTLEG
+884 LWRTLDGE
-891 KDAVTFGEFDT
+891 DAVTFDEVDT
-902 LRTQHRATQAQL
+902 LRSQHRATQAKL
-914 GVGVAARLSDEVGVF
+914 GMGLAARLSDDVSLY
-929 LNADYARSLDAQP
+929 LNTDYARSLDSQP

>member
-1 MNTNELFRHRCLL
+1 MITNELFRHRYLL

-27 AFADCAFAPGP
+27 ALADCTFAPGL

-64 PPDGTGNITG
+64 PPDGSGTITG

-86 LGSGSIEGVLNTGAG
+86 MGSGSIGGVLNTGAG
-101 ADTVFVSGGRLFSLI
+101 ADTVIVSGGRLFSLV

-121 DTLEVIGGTISGPV
+121 DTLEVLGGTISGAV

-189 VDMKLDNNRFEL
+189 VDMKLDNNLFEL

-220 VSGGSIGGNISVS
+220 VSGGSIGGSISVS
-233 GGVDEVTLSG
+233 GGTDQVTVSG
-243 GDIGGNVLLS
+243 GDIGANVLMS

-266 IHGTISMG
+266 IHGAISLG
-274 PGDDTALLSNLEET
+274 PGNDTALLSNLNET
-288 QLASPRLIYGDVGV
+288 QLASPSLVYGDAGV
-302 DTLTFDNSRTVGG
+302 DTLTFDNSRSVGG

-334 PDRLSLADDS
+334 PDRLTLADDS
-344 TPPNRGLLTLDR
+344 TPANSGLLTLDR
-356 SSTLGATQGTVGP
+356 SSTLGATQGSVGP
-369 IVDGQTIT
+369 IVAGQTIT

-384 DLTRSGAQ
+384 DLTRSGTQ
-392 ADDRLTIIGN
+392 AGDRLTVIGN
-402 YVGNDARLNLQTV
+402 YVGDDARLKLQTV

-434 GLTAIT
+434 GRTAIT
-440 VTNLNGQGARTVANG
+440 VENLDGQGAQTAANG
-455 ITLVEAA
+455 IALVEAT
-462 QGATSTA
+462 QGATSTD
-469 GAFTLANNLSVGAYQ
+469 GAFTLANDLSVGAYQ

-508 PPPVIEPPAV
+508 PPVVA
-518 EPPVVVPPVIEPPVV
+518 PPVT
-533 EPPVVEPPVIEPPVV
+533 EPPVIEPPVV
-548 EPPVV
+548 QPPTIEPPVIEPPVIEPPVVDPPVV
-553 EPPEVEPPV
+553 EPETPI
-562 PEPPVV
+562 
-568 EPPDVEPPVVEPP
+568 
-581 TTEPPGVEPPAVTPP
+581 TEPPAVEPPIIEPPVQPPPPEPEPTPP
-596 AQPQPSEPE
+596 A
-605 PQPEEPT
+605 
-612 PAPGAAVP
+612 PAPGAQEPIAA
-620 TPGIGTPTLPR
+620 IGTPNLPR

-670 GEQSLLRERGA
+670 GAQSLLRERGV

-690 GSHGRQHWAGAA
+690 GSHGRQQWAGAA
-702 APSLNSTTSGYQVG
+702 TPKLSSNVTGYQVG
-716 HDVFGTLSDN
+716 HDLFATLGDS
-726 GYRQHGGLFVGHS
+726 GYRHHAGLFVGNA

-752 DDSPSGNIRLRA
+752 DDTPSGNIRLRA
-764 NNIGVYWTVVSPA
+764 DNLGAYWTVVSPT

-798 GYTLDV
+798 GYTLDL
-804 DGHGMAVSMEAG
+804 DGHGVAVSLEAG
-816 YPLRLSN
+816 YPLRLTEQ
-823 RWYLEPQA
+823 WLLEPQV
-831 QLVWQ
+831 QVVGQ
-836 KITLDTASDP
+836 KIKLDTARDP
-846 VSDVAF
+846 VSKVAF
-852 DSQHYWRTRLG
+852 HSEHYWRTRLG
-863 MRLKGDFMMGD
+863 VRLKGEYRVGG
-874 TPVEPSVRAN
+874 TPVEPYVRAN
-884 VWHTLEG
+884 LRHTLDGE
-891 KDAVTFGEFDT
+891 DAVTFDDIDT
-902 LRTQHRATQAQL
+902 LRSQHRATQATL
-914 GVGVAARLSDEVGVF
+914 GVGLAARLSDDVSLY
-929 LNADYARSLDAQP
+929 LNTDYARSLDSQS

>member
-1 MNTNELFRHRCLL
+1 MITNELFRHRYLL

-27 AFADCAFAPGP
+27 ALADCTFAPGL

-48 TASSLS
+48 TAPSLS

-64 PPDGTGNITG
+64 PPDGSGTITG
-74 AVEFGPGQDSVL
+74 AVEFGPGQDSVF
-86 LGSGSIEGVLNTGAG
+86 LGSGSIGGVLDTGAG
-101 ADTVFVSGGRLFSLI
+101 ADTVIISGGRLFSLV

-121 DTLEVIGGTISGPV
+121 DTLEVLGGMVSGAV

-189 VDMKLDNNRFEL
+189 VDMKLDNNLFEL

-233 GGVDEVTLSG
+233 GGVDEVTVSG

-274 PGDDTALLSNLEET
+274 AGDDTALLNNLEET
-288 QLASPRLIYGDVGV
+288 QLASPRLIYGDAGV
-302 DTLTFDNSRTVGG
+302 DTLTLDNSRTTGG

-344 TPPNRGLLTLDR
+344 TPPNSGLLTLDR

-369 IVDGQTIT
+369 IVEGQTIT

-384 DLTRSGAQ
+384 DLTRSGTQ
-392 ADDRLTIIGN
+392 AGDRLTVIGN
-402 YVGNDARLNLQTV
+402 YVGNDARLKLQTV

-440 VTNLNGQGARTVANG
+440 VDNLDGRGAQTTANG
-455 ITLVEAA
+455 ITLVEAT
-462 QGATSTA
+462 QGATSTD
-469 GAFTLANNLSVGAYQ
+469 GAFTLANDLSVGAYQ
-484 YYLFKGGVTAGSEN
+484 YYLFKGGITAGSEN

-508 PPPVIEPPAV
+508 PPVVA
-518 EPPVVVPPVIEPPVV
+518 PPVTEPPVIEPPVV
-533 EPPVVEPPVIEPPVV
+533 QPPTIEPPVIEPPVIEPPVVDPPVVEPEPPAVEPPAVEPPVIEPPVQ
-548 EPPVV
+548 PP
-553 EPPEVEPPV
+553 PPE
-562 PEPPVV
+562 PEP
-568 EPPDVEPPVVEPP
+568 
-581 TTEPPGVEPPAVTPP
+581 TPP
-596 AQPQPSEPE
+596 A
-605 PQPEEPT
+605 
-612 PAPGAAVP
+612 PAPSAQEPIAA
-620 TPGIGTPTLPR
+620 IGTPNLPR

-670 GEQSLLRERGA
+670 GEQSLLRERGV

-690 GSHGRQHWAGAA
+690 GSHGRQQWAGAA
-702 APSLNSTTSGYQVG
+702 TPKLSSNVSGYQVG
-716 HDVFGTLSDN
+716 HDLFATLGDS
-726 GYRQHGGLFVGHS
+726 GYRQHAGLFVGNA
-739 RLDGK
+739 RLNGK

-752 DDSPSGNIRLRA
+752 DDTPSGNIRLRA
-764 NNIGVYWTVVSPA
+764 DNLGAYWTVVSPT

-798 GYTLDV
+798 GYTLDL
-804 DGHGMAVSMEAG
+804 DGHGVAVSLEAG
-816 YPLRLSN
+816 YPLRLTEQ
-823 RWYLEPQA
+823 WLLEPQV
-831 QLVWQ
+831 QVVGQ
-836 KITLDTASDP
+836 KIKLDTARDP
-846 VSDVAF
+846 VSKVAF
-852 DSQHYWRTRLG
+852 HSEHYWRTRLG
-863 MRLKGDFMMGD
+863 VRLKGEYRVGG
-874 TPVEPSVRAN
+874 TPVEPHVQAN
-884 VWHTLEG
+884 LWHTLDGE
-891 KDAVTFGEFDT
+891 DAVTFDEVDT
-902 LRTQHRATQAQL
+902 LRSQHRATQATL
-914 GVGVAARLSDEVGVF
+914 GVGLAARLSDDVSLY
-929 LNADYARSLDAQP
+929 LNADYARSLDSQP

>member
-1 MNTNELFRHRCLL
+1 MNTNELFRYRCLL

-27 AFADCAFAPGP
+27 ASADCTFAPGL
-38 GNDAYVCDSG
+38 GNDAYVCDSA
-48 TASSLS
+48 TAPSLS

-64 PPDGTGNITG
+64 PPGGTGTITG
-74 AVEFGPGQDSVL
+74 AVEFGSGQDSAL

-101 ADTVFVSGGRLFSLI
+101 ADTVLVSGGRLSSLI

-189 VDMKLDNNRFEL
+189 VDMKLDNNLFEL

-233 GGVDEVTLSG
+233 GGVDEVTVSG
-243 GDIGGNVLLS
+243 GDIGGNFLLS

-274 PGDDTALLSNLEET
+274 AGDDTALLSNLEET
-288 QLASPRLIYGDVGV
+288 QLASPRLIYGDAGI
-302 DTLTFDNSRTVGG
+302 DTLTLDNSRTTGG

-344 TPPNRGLLTLDR
+344 TPPNSGLLTLDR

-369 IVDGQTIT
+369 IVEGQTIT

-392 ADDRLTIIGN
+392 AEDRLTVIGN
-402 YVGNDARLNLQTV
+402 YVGNDARLKLQTV

-440 VTNLNGQGARTVANG
+440 VDNLDGRGAQTTANG
-455 ITLVEAA
+455 ITLVEAT
-462 QGATSTA
+462 QGATSTD

-508 PPPVIEPPAV
+508 PPVV
-518 EPPVVVPPVIEPPVV
+518 VPPVTEPPVIEPPVV
-533 EPPVVEPPVIEPPVV
+533 QPPIVEPPVIEPPVIEPPVV
-548 EPPVV
+548 EQ
-553 EPPEVEPPV
+553 EPPI
-562 PEPPVV
+562 
-568 EPPDVEPPVVEPP
+568 
-581 TTEPPGVEPPAVTPP
+581 TEPPAVEPPIIEPPVQPPPPEPEPTPP
-596 AQPQPSEPE
+596 A
-605 PQPEEPT
+605 
-612 PAPGAAVP
+612 PAPGAQEPIAA
-620 TPGIGTPTLPR
+620 IGTPNLPR

-670 GEQSLLRERGA
+670 GEQSLLTERGV

-690 GSHGRQHWAGAA
+690 GSHGRQQWAGAA
-702 APSLNSTTSGYQVG
+702 TPNLSSNISGYQVG
-716 HDVFGTLSDN
+716 HDLFAALSDN
-726 GYRQHGGLFVGHS
+726 GYRQHVGLFAGHA

-752 DDSPSGNIRLRA
+752 DNTPSGNIRLRA
-764 NNIGVYWTVVSPA
+764 DNLGAYWTVISPA

-798 GYTLDV
+798 GYTLDL
-804 DGHGMAVSMEAG
+804 DGHGVAVSLEAG
-816 YPLRLSN
+816 YPLRLSEQ
-823 RWYLEPQA
+823 WLLEPQV
-831 QLVWQ
+831 QVVGQ
-836 KITLDTASDP
+836 KITLDTARDP
-846 VSDVAF
+846 VSKVAF
-852 DSQHYWRTRLG
+852 DSEHYWRTRLG
-863 MRLKGDFMMGD
+863 VRLKGQYRVGG
-874 TPVEPSVRAN
+874 TPVEPYVQAN
-884 VWHTLEG
+884 LWHTLDGE
-891 KDAVTFGEFDT
+891 DTVTFDEVDT
-902 LRTQHRATQAQL
+902 LRSQHRATQAKL
-914 GVGVAARLSDEVGVF
+914 GMGLAARLSDDVSLY
-929 LNADYARSLDAQP
+929 LNADYARSLDSQP